1 MEKVRR
7 YRRNLAWVLVL
18 ATVFGMVQ
26 YPVHNTP
33 VSVKAAD
40 SQTEKKVTL
49 SEDGVLK
56 VEGVYS
62 VSAEMLDGIEKQE
75 ILKIE
80 FDENVYF
87 IKDHTFEGCHN
98 LTEITWGGVTKIGS
112 YAFADC
118 ENLDMMSL
126 TQKVDTIQE
135 GAFWGCSNIK
145 LVIMPNDLKKLEKD
159 AFPLATSFVWRYS
172 KNEDEVEDEAIDD
185 AFWTGRTGTMYVP
198 DTDKWN
204 RIIQQLDEKKIT
216 WTKRIAVSA
225 YNIVYCQVAAED
237 SSISEEYWTDFDSN
251 VVRRFTVEGTVTIAK
266 IGEDTQE
273 KGACIPDGIC
283 KASVKKLIIKN
294 NIILNG
300 TCNEYINL
308 SSVEI
313 ENERSTISKQCF
325 KELKKLQT
333 VRLAGKAAFKE
344 ECFYGC
350 EALENLYVG
359 SCRTIET
366 NAFYGCSSLKKLEI
380 SGGVNFI
387 EESAFEGCTG
397 LTKVNIGKKVFEIGK
412 RAFYGCEKL
421 ESVELPV
428 YTSKIQQ
435 DAFGNC
441 PLLQTIVLPEQLSYV
456 GLGNFTT
463 CNIYWK
469 GNEVTTQDPEEGEP
483 SFFEQ
488 VTGTMYVPSGS
499 GLWQKQK
506 ETYPEV
512 AWEEWKPVTMQPE
525 TETYDLMEQ
534 WDAKATRDGVPVESC
549 VDDEGVPCIKIDF
562 SQINQLVAFRLPK
575 AIRPQ
580 DYATVTI
587 KARVGVQLMF
597 DLWPSDPIE
606 ADSYK
611 YGKTAVD
618 RTYPFYYAADE
629 KTTKYRTE
637 DVGIYNDYI
646 DYDLMGRYMSIGT
659 YKSPAEAEFYGRT
672 SEFYIY
678 SITFNPFSPDT
689 KKLVF
694 ESKMPDTP
702 ETETPSATYNP
713 WEPTYNPWEQPT
725 YNPWEPTQLPS
736 ASSAPTTTLKP
747 TELPS
752 VSQTPSAI
760 PQPTETPTA
769 SQTPSD
775 TPKPVEPP
783 SASASVEASVVPSKK
798 QSKRPS
804 IWIQKKGNRKLR
816 YVQITVKSSV
826 GRYFDLYMKRRGKK
840 FVRIRLAKNSLKK
853 GKRVVKLVYVQKG
866 YTLWFKV
873 RTYDKINGKKKYR
886 AYSGQKKIRL

>member
-1 MEKVRR
+1 MEKMRR

-18 ATVFGMVQ
+18 AMTLGMVQ

-172 KNEDEVEDEAIDD
+172 KNEYEVEDEAIDD

-225 YNIVYCQVAAED
+225 DNIVYCQMAAED
-237 SSISEEYWTDFDSN
+237 GSISEEYWANLEYDTVCRFD
-251 VVRRFTVEGTVTIAK
+251 TEGTITFVGN
-266 IGEDTQE
+266 GEDGE
-273 KGACIPDGIC
+273 VCIPNEIR
-283 KASVKKLIIKN
+283 KASVKKLILKNN
-294 NIILNG
+294 NIILG
-300 TCNEYINL
+300 EICNEYMNL
-308 SSVEI
+308 YSVEMEV
-313 ENERSTISKQCF
+313 ENSFILEKCF
-325 KELKKLQT
+325 KNLKKLQT
-333 VRLAGKAAFKE
+333 VRITGQTTFE
-344 ECFYGC
+344 EGC
-350 EALENLYVG
+350 
-359 SCRTIET
+359 
-366 NAFYGCSSLKKLEI
+366 FYGCSSLKKLEI
-380 SGGVNFI
+380 SGVVRSIGDR
-387 EESAFEGCTG
+387 AFEGCTS
-397 LTKVNIGKKVFEIGK
+397 LTQVNIKAVEIGK
-412 RAFYGCEKL
+412 RAFFGCENLK
-421 ESVELPV
+421 SVELPV
-428 YTSKIQQ
+428 YTSKIKQ

-441 PLLQTIVLPEQLSYV
+441 PVLQTIVLPEKLSYV
-456 GLGNFTT
+456 GLGNFTA
-463 CNIYWK
+463 CDIYWK
-469 GNEVTTQDPEEGEP
+469 GNEVTTQDPEEGGL

-488 VTGTMYVPSGS
+488 VTGTMYIPSGS
-499 GLWQKQK
+499 EFWQKQK

-512 AWEEWKPVTMQPE
+512 AWEEWKPVIMQPE

-534 WDAKATRDGVPVESC
+534 WAFQESENGVPVEAG
-549 VDDEGVPCIKIDF
+549 VDDDGVPCIKISF
-562 SQINQLVAFRLPK
+562 SKRYQRVAFKLPEQ
-575 AIRPQ
+575 IRAQ
-580 DYATVTI
+580 DYATVSI
-587 KARVGVQLMF
+587 KAKVGVQLMF
-597 DLWPSDPIE
+597 DLWDE
-606 ADSYK
+606 ELTMENGY
-611 YGKTAVD
+611 AVGTSIVD
-618 RTYPFYYAADE
+618 CTYPFWYPNDDDPI
-629 KTTKYRTE
+629 KFGTE
-637 DVGIYNDYI
+637 DVGIYNNNISDT
-646 DYDLMGRYMSIGT
+646 GKKASYMSIGICQ
-659 YKSPAEAEFYGRT
+659 KPEEAESYGR
-672 SEFYIY
+672 ERIFYIY
-678 SITFNPFSPDT
+678 SITFNPLASDT

-694 ESKMPDTP
+694 ESKMP
-702 ETETPSATYNP
+702 EEETPA
-713 WEPTYNPWEQPT
+713 
-725 YNPWEPTQLPS
+725 
-736 ASSAPTTTLKP
+736 
-747 TELPS
+747 
-752 VSQTPSAI
+752 VSQTPSAT
-760 PQPTETPTA
+760 PQPTEMSSA
-769 SQTPSD
+769 SQVSTVTPVS
-775 TPKPVEPP
+775 TQESAESARVES
-783 SASASVEASVVPSKK
+783 SAATSKK
-798 QSKRPS
+798 KSKRPAIS
-804 IWIQKKGNRKLR
+804 IHKKRNKKSR

-826 GRYFDLYMKRRGKK
+826 GSYFDLYMKKKGKK
-840 FVRIRLAKNSLKK
+840 FVRIRLSKNSLKK
-853 GKRVVKLVYVQKG
+853 GKRVVKLAYSQKG

>member
-1 MEKVRR
+1 MEKMRR

-18 ATVFGMVQ
+18 AMMLGMVQ

-172 KNEDEVEDEAIDD
+172 KNEYEVEDEAIDD

-225 YNIVYCQVAAED
+225 DNIVYCQMAAED
-237 SSISEEYWTDFDSN
+237 GSISEEYWANLEYDTVCRFD
-251 VVRRFTVEGTVTIAK
+251 TEGTITFV
-266 IGEDTQE
+266 GNEEDE
-273 KGACIPDGIC
+273 DNVEVCIPNEIR
-283 KASVKKLIIKN
+283 KASVKKLILKNN
-294 NIILNG
+294 NIILG
-300 TCNEYINL
+300 EICNEYMNL
-308 SSVEI
+308 YSVEMEV
-313 ENERSTISKQCF
+313 ENSLILEKCF
-325 KELKKLQT
+325 KNLKKLQT
-333 VRLAGKAAFKE
+333 VRITGQTTFE
-344 ECFYGC
+344 EGC
-350 EALENLYVG
+350 
-359 SCRTIET
+359 
-366 NAFYGCSSLKKLEI
+366 FYGCSSLKKLEI
-380 SGGVNFI
+380 SGVVRSIGDR
-387 EESAFEGCTG
+387 AFEGCTS
-397 LTKVNIGKKVFEIGK
+397 LTQVNIKAVEIGK
-412 RAFYGCEKL
+412 RAFFGCENLK
-421 ESVELPV
+421 SVELPA
-428 YTSKIQQ
+428 YTSKIKQ

-441 PLLQTIVLPEQLSYV
+441 PLLQTIVLPEKLSYV
-456 GLGNFTT
+456 GLGNFTA
-463 CNIYWK
+463 CDIYWK
-469 GNEVTTQDPEEGEP
+469 GNEVTTQDPEEGGL

-488 VTGTMYVPSGS
+488 VTGTMYIPSGS
-499 GLWQKQK
+499 EFWQKQK

-512 AWEEWKPVTMQPE
+512 AWEEWKPVIMQPE

-534 WDAKATRDGVPVESC
+534 WAFQESENGVPVEAG
-549 VDDEGVPCIKIDF
+549 VDDDGVPCIKISF
-562 SQINQLVAFRLPK
+562 SKRYQRVAFKLPEQ
-575 AIRPQ
+575 IRAQ
-580 DYATVTI
+580 DYATVSI
-587 KARVGVQLMF
+587 KAKVGVQLMF
-597 DLWPSDPIE
+597 DLWDE
-606 ADSYK
+606 ELTMENGY
-611 YGKTAVD
+611 AVGTTIVD
-618 RTYPFYYAADE
+618 CTYPFGYPDDDDPI
-629 KTTKYRTE
+629 KFGTE
-637 DVGIYNDYI
+637 DVGIYNNNISDT
-646 DYDLMGRYMSIGT
+646 GKKASYMSIGICQ
-659 YKSPAEAEFYGRT
+659 KPEEAESYGR
-672 SEFYIY
+672 ERIFYIY
-678 SITFNPFSPDT
+678 SITFNPLASDT

-694 ESKMPDTP
+694 ESKMP
-702 ETETPSATYNP
+702 EEETPA
-713 WEPTYNPWEQPT
+713 
-725 YNPWEPTQLPS
+725 
-736 ASSAPTTTLKP
+736 
-747 TELPS
+747 
-752 VSQTPSAI
+752 VSQTPSAT
-760 PQPTETPTA
+760 PQPTETSSA
-769 SQTPSD
+769 SQASTVTPVS
-775 TPKPVEPP
+775 TQESAESARVES
-783 SASASVEASVVPSKK
+783 SAATSKK
-798 QSKRPS
+798 KSKRPA
-804 IWIQKKGNRKLR
+804 ILIHKKQNKKSR

-853 GKRVVKLVYVQKG
+853 GKRVVKLAYSQKG

>member
-1 MEKVRR
+1 MEKMRR

-18 ATVFGMVQ
+18 AMMLGMVQ

-172 KNEDEVEDEAIDD
+172 KNEYEVEDEAIDD

-225 YNIVYCQVAAED
+225 DNIVYCQMAAED
-237 SSISEEYWTDFDSN
+237 GSISEEYWANLEYDTVCRFD
-251 VVRRFTVEGTVTIAK
+251 TEGTITFV
-266 IGEDTQE
+266 GNEEDE
-273 KGACIPDGIC
+273 DNVEVCIPNEIR
-283 KASVKKLIIKN
+283 KASVKKLILKN
-294 NIILNG
+294 NNTILG
-300 TCNEYINL
+300 EICNEYMNL
-308 SSVEI
+308 YSVEMEV
-313 ENERSTISKQCF
+313 ENSLILEKCF
-325 KELKKLQT
+325 KNLKKLQT
-333 VRLAGKAAFKE
+333 VRITGQTTFE
-344 ECFYGC
+344 EGC
-350 EALENLYVG
+350 
-359 SCRTIET
+359 
-366 NAFYGCSSLKKLEI
+366 FYGCSSLKKLEI
-380 SGGVNFI
+380 SGVVRSIGDR
-387 EESAFEGCTG
+387 AFEGCTS
-397 LTKVNIGKKVFEIGK
+397 LTQVNIKAVEIGK
-412 RAFYGCEKL
+412 RAFFGCENLK
-421 ESVELPV
+421 SVELPA
-428 YTSKIQQ
+428 YTSKIKQ

-441 PLLQTIVLPEQLSYV
+441 PLLQTIVLPEKLSYV
-456 GLGNFTT
+456 GLGNFTA
-463 CNIYWK
+463 CDIYWK
-469 GNEVTTQDPEEGEP
+469 GNEVTTQDPEEGGL

-488 VTGTMYVPSGS
+488 VTGTMYIPSGS
-499 GLWQKQK
+499 EFWQKQK

-512 AWEEWKPVTMQPE
+512 AWEEWKPVIMQPE

-534 WDAKATRDGVPVESC
+534 WAFQESENGVPVEAG
-549 VDDEGVPCIKIDF
+549 VDDDGVPCIKISF
-562 SQINQLVAFRLPK
+562 SKRYQRVAFKLPEQ
-575 AIRPQ
+575 IRAQ
-580 DYATVTI
+580 DYATVSI
-587 KARVGVQLMF
+587 KAKVGVQLMF
-597 DLWPSDPIE
+597 DLWDE
-606 ADSYK
+606 ELTMENGY
-611 YGKTAVD
+611 AVGTTIVD
-618 RTYPFYYAADE
+618 CTYPFGYPDDDDPI
-629 KTTKYRTE
+629 KFGTE
-637 DVGIYNDYI
+637 DVGIYNNNISDT
-646 DYDLMGRYMSIGT
+646 GKKASYMSIGICQ
-659 YKSPAEAEFYGRT
+659 KPEEAESYGR
-672 SEFYIY
+672 ERIFYIY
-678 SITFNPFSPDT
+678 SITFNPLASDT

-694 ESKMPDTP
+694 ESKMP
-702 ETETPSATYNP
+702 EEETPA
-713 WEPTYNPWEQPT
+713 
-725 YNPWEPTQLPS
+725 
-736 ASSAPTTTLKP
+736 
-747 TELPS
+747 
-752 VSQTPSAI
+752 VSQTPSAT
-760 PQPTETPTA
+760 PQPTETSSA
-769 SQTPSD
+769 SQASTVTPVS
-775 TPKPVEPP
+775 TQKSAESARVES
-783 SASASVEASVVPSKK
+783 SAATSKK

-804 IWIQKKGNRKLR
+804 IWIHKKRNKKSR

-826 GRYFDLYMKRRGKK
+826 GSYFDLYMKKKGKK

-853 GKRVVKLVYVQKG
+853 GKRVVKLAYSQKG

>member
-1 MEKVRR
+1 MEKMRR

-18 ATVFGMVQ
+18 ATVFGMIQ
-26 YPVHNTP
+26 YPAHNTP

-40 SQTEKKVTL
+40 SQTKVTL

-172 KNEDEVEDEAIDD
+172 KNEYEVEDEAIDD

-225 YNIVYCQVAAED
+225 DDIVYCQMAAED
-237 SSISEEYWTDFDSN
+237 GSILEEYWANLEYDTVCRFD
-251 VVRRFTVEGTVTIAK
+251 TEGTITFV
-266 IGEDTQE
+266 GNEEDGDSVE
-273 KGACIPDGIC
+273 VCIPNEIR
-283 KASVKKLIIKN
+283 KASVKKLILKNN
-294 NIILNG
+294 NIILG
-300 TCNEYINL
+300 EICNEYMNL
-308 SSVEI
+308 YSVEMEV
-313 ENERSTISKQCF
+313 ENSLILEKCF
-325 KELKKLQT
+325 KNLKKLQT
-333 VRLAGKAAFKE
+333 VRITGQTTFE
-344 ECFYGC
+344 EGC
-350 EALENLYVG
+350 
-359 SCRTIET
+359 
-366 NAFYGCSSLKKLEI
+366 FYGCSSLKKLEI
-380 SGGVNFI
+380 SGVVRSIGDR
-387 EESAFEGCTG
+387 AFEGCTS
-397 LTKVNIGKKVFEIGK
+397 LTQVNIKAVEIGK
-412 RAFYGCEKL
+412 RAFFGCENLK
-421 ESVELPV
+421 SVELPV
-428 YTSKIQQ
+428 YTSKIKQ

-441 PLLQTIVLPEQLSYV
+441 PLLQTIVLPEKLSYV
-456 GLGNFTT
+456 GLGNFTA
-463 CNIYWK
+463 CDIYWK
-469 GNEVTTQDPEEGEP
+469 GNEVTTQDPEEGGL

-488 VTGTMYVPSGS
+488 VTGTMYIPSGS
-499 GLWQKQK
+499 EFWQKQK

-512 AWEEWKPVTMQPE
+512 AWEEWKPVIMQPE

-534 WDAKATRDGVPVESC
+534 WAFQESENGVPVEAG
-549 VDDEGVPCIKIDF
+549 VDDDGVPCIKISF
-562 SQINQLVAFRLPK
+562 SKRYQRVAFKLPEQ
-575 AIRPQ
+575 IRAQ
-580 DYATVTI
+580 DYATVSI
-587 KARVGVQLMF
+587 KAKVGVQLMF
-597 DLWPSDPIE
+597 DLWDEELTMENGYAFGTTI
-606 ADSYK
+606 
-611 YGKTAVD
+611 VD
-618 RTYPFYYAADE
+618 CTYPFGYPDDDDPI
-629 KTTKYRTE
+629 KFGTE
-637 DVGIYNDYI
+637 DVGIYNNNISDT
-646 DYDLMGRYMSIGT
+646 GKKASYMSIGICQ
-659 YKSPAEAEFYGRT
+659 KPEEAESYGR
-672 SEFYIY
+672 ERIFYIY
-678 SITFNPFSPDT
+678 SITFNPLASDT

-694 ESKMPDTP
+694 ESKMP
-702 ETETPSATYNP
+702 EEETPA
-713 WEPTYNPWEQPT
+713 
-725 YNPWEPTQLPS
+725 
-736 ASSAPTTTLKP
+736 
-747 TELPS
+747 
-752 VSQTPSAI
+752 VSQTPSAT
-760 PQPTETPTA
+760 PQPTETSSA
-769 SQTPSD
+769 SQVSTVTPVS
-775 TPKPVEPP
+775 TQESAESARVES
-783 SASASVEASVVPSKK
+783 SAVTSKK
-798 QSKRPS
+798 QSKRPAIS
-804 IWIQKKGNRKLR
+804 IHKKRNKKSR

-826 GRYFDLYMKRRGKK
+826 GSYFDLYMKKKGKK

-853 GKRVVKLVYVQKG
+853 GRRVVKLAYSQKG

>member
-1 MEKVRR
+1 MEKMRR

-18 ATVFGMVQ
+18 AMMLGMVQ

-172 KNEDEVEDEAIDD
+172 KNEYEVEDEAIDD
-185 AFWTGRTGTMYVP
+185 VFWTGRTGTMYVP

-225 YNIVYCQVAAED
+225 DNIVYCQVAAED
-237 SSISEEYWTDFDSN
+237 GSISEEYWADLEYDTVCRFD
-251 VVRRFTVEGTVTIAK
+251 TEGTITFVGN
-266 IGEDTQE
+266 GEDGE
-273 KGACIPDGIC
+273 VCIPNEIR
-283 KASVKKLIIKN
+283 KASVKKLILKNN
-294 NIILNG
+294 NIILG
-300 TCNEYINL
+300 EICNEYMNL
-308 SSVEI
+308 YSVEMEV
-313 ENERSTISKQCF
+313 ENSFILEKCF
-325 KELKKLQT
+325 KNLKKLQT
-333 VRLAGKAAFKE
+333 VRITGQTTFE
-344 ECFYGC
+344 EGC
-350 EALENLYVG
+350 
-359 SCRTIET
+359 
-366 NAFYGCSSLKKLEI
+366 FYGCSSLKKLEI
-380 SGGVNFI
+380 SGVVRSIGDR
-387 EESAFEGCTG
+387 AFEGCTS
-397 LTKVNIGKKVFEIGK
+397 LTQVNIKAVEIGK
-412 RAFYGCEKL
+412 RAFFGCENLK
-421 ESVELPV
+421 SVELPV
-428 YTSKIQQ
+428 YTSKIKQ

-441 PLLQTIVLPEQLSYV
+441 PLLQTIVLPEKLSYV
-456 GLGNFTT
+456 GLGNFTA
-463 CNIYWK
+463 CDIYWK
-469 GNEVTTQDPEEGEP
+469 GNEVTTQDPEEGGL

-488 VTGTMYVPSGS
+488 VTGTMYIPSGS
-499 GLWQKQK
+499 EFWQKQK

-512 AWEEWKPVTMQPE
+512 AWEEWKPVIMQPE

-534 WDAKATRDGVPVESC
+534 WAFQESENGVPVEAG
-549 VDDEGVPCIKIDF
+549 VDDDGVPCIKISF
-562 SQINQLVAFRLPK
+562 SKRYQRVAFKLPEQ
-575 AIRPQ
+575 IRAQ
-580 DYATVTI
+580 DYATVSI
-587 KARVGVQLMF
+587 KAKVGVQLMF
-597 DLWPSDPIE
+597 DLWDE
-606 ADSYK
+606 ELTMENGY
-611 YGKTAVD
+611 AVGTSIVD
-618 RTYPFYYAADE
+618 CTYPFWYPNDDNPI
-629 KTTKYRTE
+629 KFGTE
-637 DVGIYNDYI
+637 DVGIYNNNISDI
-646 DYDLMGRYMSIGT
+646 GKKASYMSIGICQ
-659 YKSPAEAEFYGRT
+659 KPEEAESYGR
-672 SEFYIY
+672 ERIFYIY
-678 SITFNPFSPDT
+678 SITFNPLASDT

-694 ESKMPDTP
+694 ESKMP
-702 ETETPSATYNP
+702 EEETPA
-713 WEPTYNPWEQPT
+713 
-725 YNPWEPTQLPS
+725 
-736 ASSAPTTTLKP
+736 
-747 TELPS
+747 
-752 VSQTPSAI
+752 VSQTPSAT
-760 PQPTETPTA
+760 PQPTEMSSA
-769 SQTPSD
+769 SQVSTVTPVS
-775 TPKPVEPP
+775 TQESAESARVES
-783 SASASVEASVVPSKK
+783 SAVTSKK
-798 QSKRPS
+798 KSKRPA
-804 IWIQKKGNRKLR
+804 ILIHKKQNKKSR

-826 GRYFDLYMKRRGKK
+826 GSYFDLYMKKKGKK

-853 GKRVVKLVYVQKG
+853 GKRVVKLAYSQKG

>member
-1 MEKVRR
+1 MEKMRR

-18 ATVFGMVQ
+18 AMMLGMVQ

-172 KNEDEVEDEAIDD
+172 KNEYEVEDEAIDD

-225 YNIVYCQVAAED
+225 DNIVYCQMAAED
-237 SSISEEYWTDFDSN
+237 GSISEEYWANLEYDTVCRFD
-251 VVRRFTVEGTVTIAK
+251 TEGTITFV
-266 IGEDTQE
+266 GNEEDE
-273 KGACIPDGIC
+273 DNVEVCIPNEIR
-283 KASVKKLIIKN
+283 KASVKKLILKN
-294 NIILNG
+294 NNTILG
-300 TCNEYINL
+300 EICNEYMNL
-308 SSVEI
+308 YSVEMEV
-313 ENERSTISKQCF
+313 ENSLILEKCF
-325 KELKKLQT
+325 KNLKKLQT
-333 VRLAGKAAFKE
+333 VRITGQTTFE
-344 ECFYGC
+344 EGC
-350 EALENLYVG
+350 
-359 SCRTIET
+359 
-366 NAFYGCSSLKKLEI
+366 FYGCSSLKKLEI
-380 SGGVNFI
+380 SGVVRSIGDR
-387 EESAFEGCTG
+387 AFEGCTS
-397 LTKVNIGKKVFEIGK
+397 LTQVNIKAVEIGK
-412 RAFYGCEKL
+412 RAFFGCENLK
-421 ESVELPV
+421 SVELPA
-428 YTSKIQQ
+428 YTSKIKQ

-441 PLLQTIVLPEQLSYV
+441 PLLQTIVLPEKLSYV
-456 GLGNFTT
+456 GLGNFTA
-463 CNIYWK
+463 CDIYWK
-469 GNEVTTQDPEEGEP
+469 GNEVTTQDPEEGGL

-488 VTGTMYVPSGS
+488 VTGTMYIPSGS
-499 GLWQKQK
+499 EFWQKQK

-512 AWEEWKPVTMQPE
+512 AWEEWKPVIMQPE

-534 WDAKATRDGVPVESC
+534 WAFQESENGVPVEAG
-549 VDDEGVPCIKIDF
+549 VDDDGVPCIKISF
-562 SQINQLVAFRLPK
+562 SKRYQRVAFKLPEQ
-575 AIRPQ
+575 IRAQ
-580 DYATVTI
+580 DYATVSI
-587 KARVGVQLMF
+587 KAKVGVQLMF
-597 DLWPSDPIE
+597 DLWDE
-606 ADSYK
+606 ELTMENGY
-611 YGKTAVD
+611 AVGTTIVD
-618 RTYPFYYAADE
+618 CTYPFGYPDDDDPI
-629 KTTKYRTE
+629 KFGTE
-637 DVGIYNDYI
+637 DVGIYNNNISDT
-646 DYDLMGRYMSIGT
+646 GKKASYMSIGICQ
-659 YKSPAEAEFYGRT
+659 KPEEAESYGR
-672 SEFYIY
+672 ERIFYIY
-678 SITFNPFSPDT
+678 SITFNPLASDT

-694 ESKMPDTP
+694 ESKMP
-702 ETETPSATYNP
+702 EEETPA
-713 WEPTYNPWEQPT
+713 
-725 YNPWEPTQLPS
+725 
-736 ASSAPTTTLKP
+736 
-747 TELPS
+747 
-752 VSQTPSAI
+752 VSQTPSAT
-760 PQPTETPTA
+760 PQPTETSSA
-769 SQTPSD
+769 SQTSTV
-775 TPKPVEPP
+775 TPVSTQESAESARVES
-783 SASASVEASVVPSKK
+783 SAATSKK

-804 IWIQKKGNRKLR
+804 IWIHKKRNKKSR

-826 GRYFDLYMKRRGKK
+826 GSYFDLYMKKKGKK

-853 GKRVVKLVYVQKG
+853 GKRVVKLAYSQKG

-886 AYSGQKKIRL
+886 TYSGQKKIRL

>member
-1 MEKVRR
+1 MEKMRR

-18 ATVFGMVQ
+18 AMTLGMVQ

-172 KNEDEVEDEAIDD
+172 KNEYEVEDEAIDD

-204 RIIQQLDEKKIT
+204 CIIQQLDEKKIT

-225 YNIVYCQVAAED
+225 DNIVYCQVAAED
-237 SSISEEYWTDFDSN
+237 GSISEEYWADLDSN

-308 SSVEI
+308 SSVEMEV
-313 ENERSTISKQCF
+313 ENSFILEKCF
-325 KELKKLQT
+325 KNLKKLQT
-333 VRLAGKAAFKE
+333 VRITGQTTFE
-344 ECFYGC
+344 EGC
-350 EALENLYVG
+350 
-359 SCRTIET
+359 
-366 NAFYGCSSLKKLEI
+366 FYGCSSLKKLEI
-380 SGGVNFI
+380 SGVVRSIGDR
-387 EESAFEGCTG
+387 AFEGCTS
-397 LTKVNIGKKVFEIGK
+397 LTQVNIKAVEIGK
-412 RAFYGCEKL
+412 RAFFGCENLK
-421 ESVELPV
+421 SVELPV
-428 YTSKIQQ
+428 YTSKIKQ

-441 PLLQTIVLPEQLSYV
+441 PLLQTIVLPEKLSYV
-456 GLGNFTT
+456 GLGNFTA
-463 CNIYWK
+463 CDIYWK
-469 GNEVTTQDPEEGEP
+469 GNEVTTQDPEEGGL

-488 VTGTMYVPSGS
+488 VTGTMYIPSGS
-499 GLWQKQK
+499 EFWQKQK

-512 AWEEWKPVTMQPE
+512 AWEEWKPVIMQPE

-534 WDAKATRDGVPVESC
+534 WAFQESENGVPVEAG
-549 VDDEGVPCIKIDF
+549 VDDDGVPCIKISF
-562 SQINQLVAFRLPK
+562 SKRYQRVAFKLPEQ
-575 AIRPQ
+575 IRAQ
-580 DYATVTI
+580 DYATVSI
-587 KARVGVQLMF
+587 KAKVGVQLMF
-597 DLWPSDPIE
+597 DLWDE
-606 ADSYK
+606 ELTMENGY
-611 YGKTAVD
+611 AVGTSIVD
-618 RTYPFYYAADE
+618 CTYPFWYPNDDDPI
-629 KTTKYRTE
+629 KFGTE
-637 DVGIYNDYI
+637 DVGIYNNNISDT
-646 DYDLMGRYMSIGT
+646 GKKASYMSIGICQ
-659 YKSPAEAEFYGRT
+659 KPEEAESYGR
-672 SEFYIY
+672 ERIFYIY
-678 SITFNPFSPDT
+678 SITFNPLASDT

-694 ESKMPDTP
+694 ESKMP
-702 ETETPSATYNP
+702 EEETPA
-713 WEPTYNPWEQPT
+713 
-725 YNPWEPTQLPS
+725 
-736 ASSAPTTTLKP
+736 
-747 TELPS
+747 
-752 VSQTPSAI
+752 VSQTPSAT
-760 PQPTETPTA
+760 PQPTETSSA
-769 SQTPSD
+769 SQVSTVTPVS
-775 TPKPVEPP
+775 TQESAESARVES
-783 SASASVEASVVPSKK
+783 SAVTSKK
-798 QSKRPS
+798 KSKRPAIS
-804 IWIQKKGNRKLR
+804 IHKKRNKKSR

-826 GRYFDLYMKRRGKK
+826 GSYFDLYMKKKGKK

-853 GKRVVKLVYVQKG
+853 GKRVVKLAYSQKG

>member
-1 MEKVRR
+1 MEKMRR

-18 ATVFGMVQ
+18 AMMLGMVQ

-172 KNEDEVEDEAIDD
+172 KNEYEVEDEAIDD

-225 YNIVYCQVAAED
+225 DNIVYCQMAAED
-237 SSISEEYWTDFDSN
+237 GSISEEYWANLEYDTVCRFD
-251 VVRRFTVEGTVTIAK
+251 TEGTITFV
-266 IGEDTQE
+266 GNEEDE
-273 KGACIPDGIC
+273 DNVEVCIPNEIR
-283 KASVKKLIIKN
+283 KASVKKLILKN
-294 NIILNG
+294 NNTILG
-300 TCNEYINL
+300 EICNEYMNL
-308 SSVEI
+308 YSVEMEV
-313 ENERSTISKQCF
+313 ENSLILEKCF
-325 KELKKLQT
+325 KNLKKLQT
-333 VRLAGKAAFKE
+333 VRITGQTTFE
-344 ECFYGC
+344 EGC
-350 EALENLYVG
+350 
-359 SCRTIET
+359 
-366 NAFYGCSSLKKLEI
+366 FYGCSSLKKLEI
-380 SGGVNFI
+380 SGVVRSIGDR
-387 EESAFEGCTG
+387 AFEGCTS
-397 LTKVNIGKKVFEIGK
+397 LTQVNIKAVEIGK
-412 RAFYGCEKL
+412 RAFFGCENLK
-421 ESVELPV
+421 SVELPA
-428 YTSKIQQ
+428 YTSKIKQ

-441 PLLQTIVLPEQLSYV
+441 PLLQTIVLPEKLSYV
-456 GLGNFTT
+456 GLGNFTA
-463 CNIYWK
+463 CDIYWK
-469 GNEVTTQDPEEGEP
+469 GNEVTTQDPEEGGL

-488 VTGTMYVPSGS
+488 VTGTMYIPSGS
-499 GLWQKQK
+499 EFWQKQK

-512 AWEEWKPVTMQPE
+512 AWEEWKPVIMQPE

-534 WDAKATRDGVPVESC
+534 WAFQESENGVPVEAG
-549 VDDEGVPCIKIDF
+549 VDDDGVPCIKISF
-562 SQINQLVAFRLPK
+562 SKRYQRVAFKLPEQ
-575 AIRPQ
+575 IRAQ
-580 DYATVTI
+580 DYATVSI
-587 KARVGVQLMF
+587 KAKVGVQLMF
-597 DLWPSDPIE
+597 DLWDE
-606 ADSYK
+606 ELTMENGY
-611 YGKTAVD
+611 AVGTTIVD
-618 RTYPFYYAADE
+618 CTYPFGYPDDDDPI
-629 KTTKYRTE
+629 KFGTE
-637 DVGIYNDYI
+637 DVGIYNNNISDT
-646 DYDLMGRYMSIGT
+646 GKKASYMSIGICQ
-659 YKSPAEAEFYGRT
+659 KPEEAESYGR
-672 SEFYIY
+672 ERIFYIY
-678 SITFNPFSPDT
+678 SITFNPLASDT

-694 ESKMPDTP
+694 ESKMP
-702 ETETPSATYNP
+702 EEETPA
-713 WEPTYNPWEQPT
+713 
-725 YNPWEPTQLPS
+725 
-736 ASSAPTTTLKP
+736 
-747 TELPS
+747 
-752 VSQTPSAI
+752 VSQTPSAT
-760 PQPTETPTA
+760 PQPTETSSA
-769 SQTPSD
+769 SQTSTV
-775 TPKPVEPP
+775 TPVSTQESAESARVES
-783 SASASVEASVVPSKK
+783 SAATSKK

-804 IWIQKKGNRKLR
+804 IWIHKKRNKKSR

-826 GRYFDLYMKRRGKK
+826 GSYFDLYMKKKGKK

-853 GKRVVKLVYVQKG
+853 GKRVVKLAYSQKG

>member
-1 MEKVRR
+1 MEKMRR

-18 ATVFGMVQ
+18 AMTLGMVQ

-172 KNEDEVEDEAIDD
+172 KNEYEVEDEAIDD

-204 RIIQQLDEKKIT
+204 CIIQQLDEKKIT

-225 YNIVYCQVAAED
+225 DNIVYCQVAAED
-237 SSISEEYWTDFDSN
+237 GSISEEYWADLEYDTVCRFD
-251 VVRRFTVEGTVTIAK
+251 TEGTITFVGN
-266 IGEDTQE
+266 GEDGE
-273 KGACIPDGIC
+273 VCIPNEIR
-283 KASVKKLIIKN
+283 KASVKKLILKNN
-294 NIILNG
+294 NIILG
-300 TCNEYINL
+300 EICNEYMNL
-308 SSVEI
+308 YSVEMEV
-313 ENERSTISKQCF
+313 ENSFILEKCF
-325 KELKKLQT
+325 KNLKKLQT
-333 VRLAGKAAFKE
+333 VRITGQTTFE
-344 ECFYGC
+344 EGC
-350 EALENLYVG
+350 
-359 SCRTIET
+359 
-366 NAFYGCSSLKKLEI
+366 FYGCSSLKKLEI
-380 SGGVNFI
+380 SGVVRSIGDR
-387 EESAFEGCTG
+387 AFEGCTS
-397 LTKVNIGKKVFEIGK
+397 LTQVNIKAVEIGK
-412 RAFYGCEKL
+412 RAFFGCENLK
-421 ESVELPV
+421 SVELPV
-428 YTSKIQQ
+428 YTSKIKQ

-441 PLLQTIVLPEQLSYV
+441 PLLQTIVLPEKLSYV
-456 GLGNFTT
+456 GQGNFTA
-463 CNIYWK
+463 CDIYWK
-469 GNEVTTQDPEEGEP
+469 GNEVTTQDPEEGGL

-488 VTGTMYVPSGS
+488 VTGTMYIPSGS
-499 GLWQKQK
+499 EFWQKQK

-512 AWEEWKPVTMQPE
+512 AWEEWKPVIMQPE

-534 WDAKATRDGVPVESC
+534 WAFQESENGVPVEAG
-549 VDDEGVPCIKIDF
+549 VDDDGVPCIKISF
-562 SQINQLVAFRLPK
+562 SKRYQRVAFKLPEQ
-575 AIRPQ
+575 IRAQ
-580 DYATVTI
+580 DYATVSI
-587 KARVGVQLMF
+587 KAKVGVQLMF
-597 DLWPSDPIE
+597 DLWDE
-606 ADSYK
+606 ELTMENGY
-611 YGKTAVD
+611 AVGTSIVD
-618 RTYPFYYAADE
+618 CTYPFWYPNDDDPI
-629 KTTKYRTE
+629 KFGTE
-637 DVGIYNDYI
+637 DVGIYNNISDT
-646 DYDLMGRYMSIGT
+646 GKKASYMSIGICQ
-659 YKSPAEAEFYGRT
+659 KPEEAESYGR
-672 SEFYIY
+672 ERIFYIY
-678 SITFNPFSPDT
+678 SITFNPLASDT

-694 ESKMPDTP
+694 ESKMP
-702 ETETPSATYNP
+702 EEETPA
-713 WEPTYNPWEQPT
+713 
-725 YNPWEPTQLPS
+725 
-736 ASSAPTTTLKP
+736 
-747 TELPS
+747 
-752 VSQTPSAI
+752 VSQTPSAT
-760 PQPTETPTA
+760 PQPTETSSA
-769 SQTPSD
+769 SQVSTVTPVS
-775 TPKPVEPP
+775 TQESAESARVES
-783 SASASVEASVVPSKK
+783 SAVTSKK
-798 QSKRPS
+798 KSKRPAIS
-804 IWIQKKGNRKLR
+804 IHKKRNKKSR

-826 GRYFDLYMKRRGKK
+826 GSYFDLYMKKKGKK

-853 GKRVVKLVYVQKG
+853 GKRVVKLAYSQKG

>member
-7 YRRNLAWVLVL
+7 YRRNLAWILVL
-18 ATVFGMVQ
+18 ATVFGMIQ
-26 YPVHNTP
+26 YPAHNTP

-172 KNEDEVEDEAIDD
+172 KNEYEVEDEAIDD

-225 YNIVYCQVAAED
+225 DNIVYCQMAAED
-237 SSISEEYWTDFDSN
+237 GSISEEYWANLEYDTVCRFD
-251 VVRRFTVEGTVTIAK
+251 TEGTITFV
-266 IGEDTQE
+266 GNEEDE
-273 KGACIPDGIC
+273 DNVEVCIPNEIR
-283 KASVKKLIIKN
+283 KASVKKLILKN
-294 NIILNG
+294 NNTILG
-300 TCNEYINL
+300 EICNEYMNL
-308 SSVEI
+308 YSVEMEV
-313 ENERSTISKQCF
+313 ENSLILEKCF
-325 KELKKLQT
+325 KNLKKLQT
-333 VRLAGKAAFKE
+333 VRITGQTTFE
-344 ECFYGC
+344 EGC
-350 EALENLYVG
+350 
-359 SCRTIET
+359 
-366 NAFYGCSSLKKLEI
+366 FYGCSSLKKLEI
-380 SGGVNFI
+380 SGVVRSIGDR
-387 EESAFEGCTG
+387 AFEGCTS
-397 LTKVNIGKKVFEIGK
+397 LTQVNIKAVEIGK
-412 RAFYGCEKL
+412 RAFFGCENLK
-421 ESVELPV
+421 SVELPA
-428 YTSKIQQ
+428 YTSKIKQ

-441 PLLQTIVLPEQLSYV
+441 PLLQTIVLPEKLSYV
-456 GLGNFTT
+456 GLGNFTA
-463 CNIYWK
+463 CDIYWK
-469 GNEVTTQDPEEGEP
+469 GNEVTTQDPEEGGL

-488 VTGTMYVPSGS
+488 VTGTMYIPSGS
-499 GLWQKQK
+499 EFWQKQK

-512 AWEEWKPVTMQPE
+512 AWEEWKPVIMQPE

-534 WDAKATRDGVPVESC
+534 WAFQESENGVPVEAV
-549 VDDEGVPCIKIDF
+549 VDDDGVPCIKISF
-562 SQINQLVAFRLPK
+562 SKRYQRVAFKLPEQ
-575 AIRPQ
+575 IRAQ
-580 DYATVTI
+580 DYATVSI
-587 KARVGVQLMF
+587 KAKVGVQLMF
-597 DLWPSDPIE
+597 DLWDE
-606 ADSYK
+606 ELTMENGY
-611 YGKTAVD
+611 AVGTTIVD
-618 RTYPFYYAADE
+618 CTYPFGYPDDDDPI
-629 KTTKYRTE
+629 KFGTE
-637 DVGIYNDYI
+637 DVGIYNNNISDT
-646 DYDLMGRYMSIGT
+646 GKKASYMSIGICQ
-659 YKSPAEAEFYGRT
+659 KPEEAESYGR
-672 SEFYIY
+672 ERIFYIY
-678 SITFNPFSPDT
+678 SITFNPLASDT

-694 ESKMPDTP
+694 ESKMP
-702 ETETPSATYNP
+702 EEETPA
-713 WEPTYNPWEQPT
+713 
-725 YNPWEPTQLPS
+725 
-736 ASSAPTTTLKP
+736 
-747 TELPS
+747 
-752 VSQTPSAI
+752 VSQTPSAT
-760 PQPTETPTA
+760 PQPTETSSA
-769 SQTPSD
+769 SQTSTV
-775 TPKPVEPP
+775 TPVSTQESAESARVES
-783 SASASVEASVVPSKK
+783 SAATSKK

-804 IWIQKKGNRKLR
+804 IWIHKKRNKKSR

-826 GRYFDLYMKRRGKK
+826 GSYFDLYMKKKGKK

-853 GKRVVKLVYVQKG
+853 GKRVVKLAYFQKG

>member
-18 ATVFGMVQ
+18 AMTLGMVQ

-172 KNEDEVEDEAIDD
+172 KNEYEVEDEAIDD

-204 RIIQQLDEKKIT
+204 CIIQQLDEKKIT

-225 YNIVYCQVAAED
+225 DNIVYCQVAAED
-237 SSISEEYWTDFDSN
+237 GSISEEYWADLEYDTVCRFD
-251 VVRRFTVEGTVTIAK
+251 TEGTITFVGN
-266 IGEDTQE
+266 GEDGE
-273 KGACIPDGIC
+273 VCIPNEIR
-283 KASVKKLIIKN
+283 KASVKKLILKNN
-294 NIILNG
+294 NIILG
-300 TCNEYINL
+300 EICNEYMNL
-308 SSVEI
+308 YSVEMEV
-313 ENERSTISKQCF
+313 ENSFILEKCF
-325 KELKKLQT
+325 KNLKKLQT
-333 VRLAGKAAFKE
+333 VRITGQTTFE
-344 ECFYGC
+344 EGC
-350 EALENLYVG
+350 
-359 SCRTIET
+359 
-366 NAFYGCSSLKKLEI
+366 FYGCSSLKKLEI
-380 SGGVNFI
+380 SGVVRSIGDR
-387 EESAFEGCTG
+387 AFEGCTS
-397 LTKVNIGKKVFEIGK
+397 LTQVNIKAVEIGK
-412 RAFYGCEKL
+412 RAFFGCENLK
-421 ESVELPV
+421 SVELPV
-428 YTSKIQQ
+428 YTSKIKQ

-441 PLLQTIVLPEQLSYV
+441 PLLQTIVLPEKLSYV
-456 GLGNFTT
+456 GLGNFTA
-463 CNIYWK
+463 CDIYWK
-469 GNEVTTQDPEEGEP
+469 GNEVTTQDPEEGGL

-488 VTGTMYVPSGS
+488 VTGTMYIPSGS
-499 GLWQKQK
+499 EFWQKQK

-512 AWEEWKPVTMQPE
+512 AWEEWKPVIMQPE

-534 WDAKATRDGVPVESC
+534 WAFQESENGVPVEAG
-549 VDDEGVPCIKIDF
+549 VDDDGVPCIKISF
-562 SQINQLVAFRLPK
+562 SKRYQRVAFKLPEQ
-575 AIRPQ
+575 IRAQ
-580 DYATVTI
+580 DYATVSI
-587 KARVGVQLMF
+587 KAKVGVQLMF
-597 DLWPSDPIE
+597 DLWDE
-606 ADSYK
+606 ELTMENGY
-611 YGKTAVD
+611 AVGTSIVD
-618 RTYPFYYAADE
+618 CTYPFWYPNDDAPI
-629 KTTKYRTE
+629 KFGTE
-637 DVGIYNDYI
+637 DVGIYNNNISDT
-646 DYDLMGRYMSIGT
+646 GKKASYMSIGICQ
-659 YKSPAEAEFYGRT
+659 KPEEAESYGR
-672 SEFYIY
+672 ERIFYIY
-678 SITFNPFSPDT
+678 SITFNSLASDT

-694 ESKMPDTP
+694 ESKMP
-702 ETETPSATYNP
+702 EEETPA
-713 WEPTYNPWEQPT
+713 
-725 YNPWEPTQLPS
+725 
-736 ASSAPTTTLKP
+736 
-747 TELPS
+747 
-752 VSQTPSAI
+752 VSQTPSAT
-760 PQPTETPTA
+760 PQPTETSSA
-769 SQTPSD
+769 SQVSTVTPVS
-775 TPKPVEPP
+775 TQESAESARVES
-783 SASASVEASVVPSKK
+783 SAVTSKK
-798 QSKRPS
+798 KSKRPAIS
-804 IWIQKKGNRKLR
+804 IHKKRNKKSR

-826 GRYFDLYMKRRGKK
+826 GSYFDLYMKKKGKK
-840 FVRIRLAKNSLKK
+840 FVRIRLSKNSLKK
-853 GKRVVKLVYVQKG
+853 GKRVVKLAYSQKG

>member
-1 MEKVRR
+1 MEKMRR

-18 ATVFGMVQ
+18 AMTLGMVQ

-172 KNEDEVEDEAIDD
+172 KNEYEVEDEAIDD

-225 YNIVYCQVAAED
+225 DNIVYCQMAAED
-237 SSISEEYWTDFDSN
+237 GSISEEYWADLEYDTVCRFD
-251 VVRRFTVEGTVTIAK
+251 TEGTITFVGN
-266 IGEDTQE
+266 GEDGE
-273 KGACIPDGIC
+273 VCIPNEIR
-283 KASVKKLIIKN
+283 KASVKKLILKNN
-294 NIILNG
+294 NIILG
-300 TCNEYINL
+300 EICNEYMNL
-308 SSVEI
+308 YSVEMEV
-313 ENERSTISKQCF
+313 ENSFILEKCF
-325 KELKKLQT
+325 KNLKKLQT
-333 VRLAGKAAFKE
+333 VRITGQTTFE
-344 ECFYGC
+344 EGC
-350 EALENLYVG
+350 
-359 SCRTIET
+359 
-366 NAFYGCSSLKKLEI
+366 FYGCSSLKKLEI
-380 SGGVNFI
+380 SGVVRSIGDR
-387 EESAFEGCTG
+387 AFEGCTS
-397 LTKVNIGKKVFEIGK
+397 LTQVNIKAVEIGK
-412 RAFYGCEKL
+412 RAFFGCENLK
-421 ESVELPV
+421 SVELPV
-428 YTSKIQQ
+428 YTSKIKQ

-441 PLLQTIVLPEQLSYV
+441 PVLQTIVLPEKLSYV
-456 GLGNFTT
+456 GLGNFTA
-463 CNIYWK
+463 CDIYWK
-469 GNEVTTQDPEEGEP
+469 GNEVTTQDPEEGGL

-488 VTGTMYVPSGS
+488 VTGTMYIPSGS
-499 GLWQKQK
+499 EFWQKQK

-512 AWEEWKPVTMQPE
+512 AWEEWKPVIMQPE

-534 WDAKATRDGVPVESC
+534 WAFQESENGVPVEAG
-549 VDDEGVPCIKIDF
+549 VDDDGVPCIKISF
-562 SQINQLVAFRLPK
+562 SKRYQRVAFKLPEQ
-575 AIRPQ
+575 IRAQ
-580 DYATVTI
+580 DYATVSI
-587 KARVGVQLMF
+587 KAKVGVQLMF
-597 DLWPSDPIE
+597 DLWDE
-606 ADSYK
+606 ELTMENGY
-611 YGKTAVD
+611 AVGTSIVD
-618 RTYPFYYAADE
+618 CTYPFWYPNDDDPI
-629 KTTKYRTE
+629 KFGTE
-637 DVGIYNDYI
+637 DVGIYNNNISDT
-646 DYDLMGRYMSIGT
+646 GKKASYMSIGICQ
-659 YKSPAEAEFYGRT
+659 KPEEAESYGR
-672 SEFYIY
+672 ERIFYIY
-678 SITFNPFSPDT
+678 SITFNPLASDT

-694 ESKMPDTP
+694 ESKMP
-702 ETETPSATYNP
+702 EEETPA
-713 WEPTYNPWEQPT
+713 
-725 YNPWEPTQLPS
+725 
-736 ASSAPTTTLKP
+736 
-747 TELPS
+747 
-752 VSQTPSAI
+752 VSQTPSAT
-760 PQPTETPTA
+760 PQPTETLSA
-769 SQTPSD
+769 SQVSTVTPVS
-775 TPKPVEPP
+775 TQESAESARVES
-783 SASASVEASVVPSKK
+783 SAATSKK
-798 QSKRPS
+798 KSKRPAIS
-804 IWIQKKGNRKLR
+804 IHKKRNKKSR

-826 GRYFDLYMKRRGKK
+826 GSYFDLYMKKKGKK
-840 FVRIRLAKNSLKK
+840 FVRIRLSKNSLKK
-853 GKRVVKLVYVQKG
+853 GKRVVKLAYSQKG

>member
-1 MEKVRR
+1 MEKMRR

-18 ATVFGMVQ
+18 AMMLGMVQ
-26 YPVHNTP
+26 YPAHNTP

-185 AFWTGRTGTMYVP
+185 VFWTGRTGTMYVP

-225 YNIVYCQVAAED
+225 DNIVYCQMAAED
-237 SSISEEYWTDFDSN
+237 GSISEEYWANLEYDTVCRFD
-251 VVRRFTVEGTVTIAK
+251 TEGTITFV
-266 IGEDTQE
+266 GNEEDE
-273 KGACIPDGIC
+273 DNVEVCIPNEIR
-283 KASVKKLIIKN
+283 KASVKKLILKN
-294 NIILNG
+294 NNTILG
-300 TCNEYINL
+300 EICNEYMNL
-308 SSVEI
+308 YSVEMEV
-313 ENERSTISKQCF
+313 ENSLILEKCF
-325 KELKKLQT
+325 KNLKKLQT
-333 VRLAGKAAFKE
+333 VRITGQTTFE
-344 ECFYGC
+344 EGC
-350 EALENLYVG
+350 
-359 SCRTIET
+359 
-366 NAFYGCSSLKKLEI
+366 FYGCSSLKKLEI
-380 SGGVNFI
+380 SGVVRSIGDR
-387 EESAFEGCTG
+387 AFEGCTS
-397 LTKVNIGKKVFEIGK
+397 LTQVNIKAVEIGK
-412 RAFYGCEKL
+412 RAFFGCENLK
-421 ESVELPV
+421 SVELPA
-428 YTSKIQQ
+428 YTSKIKQ

-441 PLLQTIVLPEQLSYV
+441 PLLQTIVLPEKLSYV
-456 GLGNFTT
+456 GLGNFTA
-463 CNIYWK
+463 CDIYWK
-469 GNEVTTQDPEEGEP
+469 GNEVTTQDPEEGGL

-488 VTGTMYVPSGS
+488 VTGTMYIPSGS
-499 GLWQKQK
+499 EFWQKQK

-512 AWEEWKPVTMQPE
+512 AWEEWKPVIMQPE

-534 WDAKATRDGVPVESC
+534 WAFQESENGVPVEAG
-549 VDDEGVPCIKIDF
+549 VDDDGVPCIKISF
-562 SQINQLVAFRLPK
+562 SKRYQRVAFKLPEQ
-575 AIRPQ
+575 IRAQ
-580 DYATVTI
+580 DYATVSI
-587 KARVGVQLMF
+587 KAKVGVQLMF
-597 DLWPSDPIE
+597 DLWDE
-606 ADSYK
+606 ELTMENGY
-611 YGKTAVD
+611 AVGTTIVD
-618 RTYPFYYAADE
+618 CTYPFGYPDDDDPI
-629 KTTKYRTE
+629 KFGTE
-637 DVGIYNDYI
+637 DVGIYNNNISDT
-646 DYDLMGRYMSIGT
+646 GKKASYMSIGICQ
-659 YKSPAEAEFYGRT
+659 KPEEAESYGR
-672 SEFYIY
+672 ERIFYIY
-678 SITFNPFSPDT
+678 SITFNPLASDT

-694 ESKMPDTP
+694 ESKMP
-702 ETETPSATYNP
+702 EEETPA
-713 WEPTYNPWEQPT
+713 
-725 YNPWEPTQLPS
+725 
-736 ASSAPTTTLKP
+736 
-747 TELPS
+747 
-752 VSQTPSAI
+752 VSQTPSAT
-760 PQPTETPTA
+760 PQPTETSSA
-769 SQTPSD
+769 SQASTVTPVS
-775 TPKPVEPP
+775 TQKSAESARVES
-783 SASASVEASVVPSKK
+783 SAATSKK

-804 IWIQKKGNRKLR
+804 IWIHKKRNKKSR

-826 GRYFDLYMKRRGKK
+826 GSYFDLYMKKKGKK

-853 GKRVVKLVYVQKG
+853 GKRVVKLAYSQKG

>member
-1 MEKVRR
+1 MEKMRR

-18 ATVFGMVQ
+18 AMMLGMVQ

-225 YNIVYCQVAAED
+225 DNIVYCQMAAED
-237 SSISEEYWTDFDSN
+237 GSISEEYWANLEYDTVCRFD
-251 VVRRFTVEGTVTIAK
+251 TEGTITFV
-266 IGEDTQE
+266 GNEEDE
-273 KGACIPDGIC
+273 DNVEVCIPNEIR
-283 KASVKKLIIKN
+283 KASVKKLILKN
-294 NIILNG
+294 NNTILG
-300 TCNEYINL
+300 EICNEYMNL
-308 SSVEI
+308 YSVEMEV
-313 ENERSTISKQCF
+313 ENSLILEKCF
-325 KELKKLQT
+325 KNLKKLQT
-333 VRLAGKAAFKE
+333 VRITGQTTFE
-344 ECFYGC
+344 EGC
-350 EALENLYVG
+350 
-359 SCRTIET
+359 
-366 NAFYGCSSLKKLEI
+366 FYGCSSLKKLEI
-380 SGGVNFI
+380 SGVVRSIGDR
-387 EESAFEGCTG
+387 AFEGCTS
-397 LTKVNIGKKVFEIGK
+397 LTQVNIKAVEIGK
-412 RAFYGCEKL
+412 RAFFGCENLK
-421 ESVELPV
+421 SVELPA
-428 YTSKIQQ
+428 YTSKIKQ

-441 PLLQTIVLPEQLSYV
+441 PLLQTIVLPEKLSYV
-456 GLGNFTT
+456 GLGNFTA
-463 CNIYWK
+463 CDIYWK
-469 GNEVTTQDPEEGEP
+469 GNEVTTQDPEEGGL

-488 VTGTMYVPSGS
+488 VTGTMYIPSGS
-499 GLWQKQK
+499 EFWQKQK

-512 AWEEWKPVTMQPE
+512 AWEEWKPVIMQPE

-534 WDAKATRDGVPVESC
+534 WAFQESENGVPVEAG
-549 VDDEGVPCIKIDF
+549 VDDDGVPCIKISF
-562 SQINQLVAFRLPK
+562 SKRYQRVAFKLPEQ
-575 AIRPQ
+575 IRAQ
-580 DYATVTI
+580 DYATVSI
-587 KARVGVQLMF
+587 KAKVGVQLMF
-597 DLWPSDPIE
+597 DLWDE
-606 ADSYK
+606 ELTMENGY
-611 YGKTAVD
+611 AVGTTIVD
-618 RTYPFYYAADE
+618 CTYPFGYPDDDDPI
-629 KTTKYRTE
+629 KFGTE
-637 DVGIYNDYI
+637 DVGIYNNNISDT
-646 DYDLMGRYMSIGT
+646 GKKASYMSIGICQ
-659 YKSPAEAEFYGRT
+659 KPEEAESYGR
-672 SEFYIY
+672 ERIFYIY
-678 SITFNPFSPDT
+678 SITFNPLASDT

-694 ESKMPDTP
+694 ESKMP
-702 ETETPSATYNP
+702 EEETPA
-713 WEPTYNPWEQPT
+713 
-725 YNPWEPTQLPS
+725 
-736 ASSAPTTTLKP
+736 
-747 TELPS
+747 
-752 VSQTPSAI
+752 VSQTPSAT
-760 PQPTETPTA
+760 PQPTETSSA
-769 SQTPSD
+769 SQTSTV
-775 TPKPVEPP
+775 TPVSTQESAESARVES
-783 SASASVEASVVPSKK
+783 SAATSKK

-804 IWIQKKGNRKLR
+804 IWIHKKRNKKSR

-826 GRYFDLYMKRRGKK
+826 GSYFDLYMKKKGKK

-853 GKRVVKLVYVQKG
+853 GKRVVKLAYSQKG

-886 AYSGQKKIRL
+886 TYSGQKKIRL

>member
-1 MEKVRR
+1 MEKMRR

-18 ATVFGMVQ
+18 AMTLGMVQ

-172 KNEDEVEDEAIDD
+172 KNEYEVEDEAIDD

-225 YNIVYCQVAAED
+225 DNIVYCQMAAED
-237 SSISEEYWTDFDSN
+237 GSISEEYWANLEYDTVCRFD
-251 VVRRFTVEGTVTIAK
+251 TEGTITFVGN
-266 IGEDTQE
+266 GEDGE
-273 KGACIPDGIC
+273 VCIPNEIR
-283 KASVKKLIIKN
+283 KASVKKLILKNN
-294 NIILNG
+294 NIILG
-300 TCNEYINL
+300 EICNEYMNL
-308 SSVEI
+308 YSVEMEV
-313 ENERSTISKQCF
+313 ENSFILEKCF
-325 KELKKLQT
+325 KNLKKLQT
-333 VRLAGKAAFKE
+333 VRITGQTTFE
-344 ECFYGC
+344 EGC
-350 EALENLYVG
+350 
-359 SCRTIET
+359 
-366 NAFYGCSSLKKLEI
+366 FYGCSSLKKLEI
-380 SGGVNFI
+380 SGVVRSIGDR
-387 EESAFEGCTG
+387 AFEGCTS
-397 LTKVNIGKKVFEIGK
+397 LTQVNIKAVEIGK
-412 RAFYGCEKL
+412 RAFFGCENLK
-421 ESVELPV
+421 SVELPV
-428 YTSKIQQ
+428 YTSKIKQ

-441 PLLQTIVLPEQLSYV
+441 PVLQTIVLPEKLSYV
-456 GLGNFTT
+456 GLGNFTA
-463 CNIYWK
+463 CDIYWK
-469 GNEVTTQDPEEGEP
+469 GNEVTTQDPEEGGL

-488 VTGTMYVPSGS
+488 VTGTMYIPSGS
-499 GLWQKQK
+499 EFWQKQK

-512 AWEEWKPVTMQPE
+512 AWEEWKPVIMQPE

-534 WDAKATRDGVPVESC
+534 WAFQESENGVPVEAG
-549 VDDEGVPCIKIDF
+549 VDDDGVPCIKISF
-562 SQINQLVAFRLPK
+562 SKRYQRVAFKLPEQ
-575 AIRPQ
+575 IRAQ
-580 DYATVTI
+580 DYATVSI
-587 KARVGVQLMF
+587 KAKVGVQLMF
-597 DLWPSDPIE
+597 DLWDE
-606 ADSYK
+606 ELTMENGY
-611 YGKTAVD
+611 AVGTSIVD
-618 RTYPFYYAADE
+618 CTYPFWYPNDDDPI
-629 KTTKYRTE
+629 KFGTE
-637 DVGIYNDYI
+637 DVGIYNNNISDT
-646 DYDLMGRYMSIGT
+646 GKKASYMSIGICQ
-659 YKSPAEAEFYGRT
+659 KPEEAESYGR
-672 SEFYIY
+672 ERIFYIY
-678 SITFNPFSPDT
+678 SITFNPLASDT

-694 ESKMPDTP
+694 ESKMP
-702 ETETPSATYNP
+702 EEETPA
-713 WEPTYNPWEQPT
+713 
-725 YNPWEPTQLPS
+725 
-736 ASSAPTTTLKP
+736 
-747 TELPS
+747 
-752 VSQTPSAI
+752 VSQTPSAT
-760 PQPTETPTA
+760 PQPTETSSA
-769 SQTPSD
+769 SQVSTVTPVS
-775 TPKPVEPP
+775 TQESAESARVES
-783 SASASVEASVVPSKK
+783 SAATSKK
-798 QSKRPS
+798 KSKRPAIS
-804 IWIQKKGNRKLR
+804 IHKKRNKKSR

-826 GRYFDLYMKRRGKK
+826 GSYFDLYMKKKGKK
-840 FVRIRLAKNSLKK
+840 FVRIRLSKNSLKK
-853 GKRVVKLVYVQKG
+853 GKRVVKLAYSQKG

>member
-7 YRRNLAWVLVL
+7 YRRNLAWILVL
-18 ATVFGMVQ
+18 ATVFGMIQ
-26 YPVHNTP
+26 YPAHNTP

-172 KNEDEVEDEAIDD
+172 KNEYEVEDEAIDD

-225 YNIVYCQVAAED
+225 DNIVYCQMAAED
-237 SSISEEYWTDFDSN
+237 GSISEEYWANLEYDTVCRFD
-251 VVRRFTVEGTVTIAK
+251 TEGTITFV
-266 IGEDTQE
+266 GNEEDE
-273 KGACIPDGIC
+273 DNVEVCIPNEIR
-283 KASVKKLIIKN
+283 KASVKKLILKN
-294 NIILNG
+294 NNTILG
-300 TCNEYINL
+300 EICNEYMNL
-308 SSVEI
+308 YSVEMEV
-313 ENERSTISKQCF
+313 ENSLILEKCF
-325 KELKKLQT
+325 KNLKKLQT
-333 VRLAGKAAFKE
+333 VRITGQTTFE
-344 ECFYGC
+344 EGC
-350 EALENLYVG
+350 
-359 SCRTIET
+359 
-366 NAFYGCSSLKKLEI
+366 FYGCSSLKKLEI
-380 SGGVNFI
+380 SGVVRSIGDR
-387 EESAFEGCTG
+387 AFEGCTS
-397 LTKVNIGKKVFEIGK
+397 LTQVNIKAVEIGK
-412 RAFYGCEKL
+412 RAFFGCENLK
-421 ESVELPV
+421 SVELPA
-428 YTSKIQQ
+428 YTSKIKQ

-441 PLLQTIVLPEQLSYV
+441 PLLQTIVLPEKLSYV
-456 GLGNFTT
+456 GLGNFTA
-463 CNIYWK
+463 CDIYWK
-469 GNEVTTQDPEEGEP
+469 GNEVTTQDPEEGGL

-488 VTGTMYVPSGS
+488 VTGTMYIPSGS
-499 GLWQKQK
+499 EFWQKQK

-512 AWEEWKPVTMQPE
+512 AWEEWKPVIMQPE

-534 WDAKATRDGVPVESC
+534 WAFQESENGVPVEAG
-549 VDDEGVPCIKIDF
+549 VDDDGVPCIKISF
-562 SQINQLVAFRLPK
+562 SKRYQRVAFKLPEQ
-575 AIRPQ
+575 IRAQ
-580 DYATVTI
+580 DYATVSI
-587 KARVGVQLMF
+587 KAKVGVQLMF
-597 DLWPSDPIE
+597 DLWDE
-606 ADSYK
+606 ELTMENGY
-611 YGKTAVD
+611 AVGTTIVD
-618 RTYPFYYAADE
+618 CTYPFGYPDDDDPI
-629 KTTKYRTE
+629 KFGTE
-637 DVGIYNDYI
+637 DVGIYNNNISDT
-646 DYDLMGRYMSIGT
+646 GKKASYMSIGICQ
-659 YKSPAEAEFYGRT
+659 KPEEAESYGR
-672 SEFYIY
+672 ERIFYIY
-678 SITFNPFSPDT
+678 SITFNPLASDT

-694 ESKMPDTP
+694 ESKMP
-702 ETETPSATYNP
+702 EEETPA
-713 WEPTYNPWEQPT
+713 
-725 YNPWEPTQLPS
+725 
-736 ASSAPTTTLKP
+736 
-747 TELPS
+747 
-752 VSQTPSAI
+752 VSQTPSAT
-760 PQPTETPTA
+760 PQPTETSSA
-769 SQTPSD
+769 SQTSTV
-775 TPKPVEPP
+775 TPVSTQESAESARVES
-783 SASASVEASVVPSKK
+783 SAATSKK

-804 IWIQKKGNRKLR
+804 IWIHKKRNKKSR

-826 GRYFDLYMKRRGKK
+826 GSYFDLYMKKKGKK

-853 GKRVVKLVYVQKG
+853 GRRVVKLAYSQKG

>member
-18 ATVFGMVQ
+18 AMTLGMVQ

-172 KNEDEVEDEAIDD
+172 KNEYEVEDEAIDD

-204 RIIQQLDEKKIT
+204 CIIQQLDEKKIT

-225 YNIVYCQVAAED
+225 DDIVYCQMAAED
-237 SSISEEYWTDFDSN
+237 GSILEEYWANLEYDTVCRFD
-251 VVRRFTVEGTVTIAK
+251 TEGTITFV
-266 IGEDTQE
+266 GNEEDGDSVE
-273 KGACIPDGIC
+273 VCIPNEIR
-283 KASVKKLIIKN
+283 KASVKKLILKNN
-294 NIILNG
+294 NIILG
-300 TCNEYINL
+300 EICNEYMNL
-308 SSVEI
+308 YSVEMEV
-313 ENERSTISKQCF
+313 ENSLILEKCF
-325 KELKKLQT
+325 KNLKKLQT
-333 VRLAGKAAFKE
+333 VRITGQTTFE
-344 ECFYGC
+344 EGC
-350 EALENLYVG
+350 
-359 SCRTIET
+359 
-366 NAFYGCSSLKKLEI
+366 FYGCSSLKKLEI
-380 SGGVNFI
+380 SGVVRSIGDR
-387 EESAFEGCTG
+387 AFEGCTS
-397 LTKVNIGKKVFEIGK
+397 LTQVNIKAVEIGK
-412 RAFYGCEKL
+412 RAFFGCENLK
-421 ESVELPV
+421 SVELPV
-428 YTSKIQQ
+428 YTSKIKQ

-441 PLLQTIVLPEQLSYV
+441 PLLQTIVLPEKLSYV
-456 GLGNFTT
+456 GLGNFTA
-463 CNIYWK
+463 CDIYWK
-469 GNEVTTQDPEEGEP
+469 GNEVTTQDPEEGGL

-488 VTGTMYVPSGS
+488 VTGTMYIPSGS
-499 GLWQKQK
+499 EFWQKQK

-512 AWEEWKPVTMQPE
+512 AWEEWKPVIMQPE

-534 WDAKATRDGVPVESC
+534 WAFQESENGVPVEAG
-549 VDDEGVPCIKIDF
+549 VDDDGVPCIKISF
-562 SQINQLVAFRLPK
+562 SKRYQRVAFKLPEQ
-575 AIRPQ
+575 IRAQ
-580 DYATVTI
+580 DYATVSI
-587 KARVGVQLMF
+587 KAKVGVQLMF
-597 DLWPSDPIE
+597 DLWDEELTMENGYAFGTTI
-606 ADSYK
+606 
-611 YGKTAVD
+611 VD
-618 RTYPFYYAADE
+618 CTYPFWYPDDDDPI
-629 KTTKYRTE
+629 KFGTE
-637 DVGIYNDYI
+637 DVGIYNNNISDT
-646 DYDLMGRYMSIGT
+646 GKKASYMSIGICQ
-659 YKSPAEAEFYGRT
+659 KPEEAESYGR
-672 SEFYIY
+672 ERIFYIY
-678 SITFNPFSPDT
+678 SITFNPLASDT

-694 ESKMPDTP
+694 ESKMP
-702 ETETPSATYNP
+702 EEETPA
-713 WEPTYNPWEQPT
+713 
-725 YNPWEPTQLPS
+725 
-736 ASSAPTTTLKP
+736 
-747 TELPS
+747 
-752 VSQTPSAI
+752 VSQTPSAT
-760 PQPTETPTA
+760 PKPTETSSA
-769 SQTPSD
+769 SQASTVTPVS
-775 TPKPVEPP
+775 TQESAESARVES
-783 SASASVEASVVPSKK
+783 SAVTSKK
-798 QSKRPS
+798 KSKRPAIS
-804 IWIQKKGNRKLR
+804 IHKKRNKKSR

-853 GKRVVKLVYVQKG
+853 GKRVVKLAYSQKG

>member
-1 MEKVRR
+1 MEKMRR

-18 ATVFGMVQ
+18 AMTLGMVQ

-172 KNEDEVEDEAIDD
+172 KNEYEVEDEAIDD

-204 RIIQQLDEKKIT
+204 CIIQQLDEKKIT

-225 YNIVYCQVAAED
+225 DNIVYCQVAAED
-237 SSISEEYWTDFDSN
+237 GSISEEYWADLEYDTVCRFD
-251 VVRRFTVEGTVTIAK
+251 TEGTITFVGN
-266 IGEDTQE
+266 GEDGE
-273 KGACIPDGIC
+273 VCIPNEIR
-283 KASVKKLIIKN
+283 KASVKKLILKNN
-294 NIILNG
+294 NIILG
-300 TCNEYINL
+300 EICNEYMNL
-308 SSVEI
+308 YSVEMEV
-313 ENERSTISKQCF
+313 ENSFILEKCF
-325 KELKKLQT
+325 KNLKKLQT
-333 VRLAGKAAFKE
+333 VRITGQTTFE
-344 ECFYGC
+344 EGC
-350 EALENLYVG
+350 
-359 SCRTIET
+359 
-366 NAFYGCSSLKKLEI
+366 FYGCSSLKKLEI
-380 SGGVNFI
+380 SGVVRSIGDR
-387 EESAFEGCTG
+387 AFEGCTS
-397 LTKVNIGKKVFEIGK
+397 LTQVNIKAVEIGK
-412 RAFYGCEKL
+412 RAFFGCENLK
-421 ESVELPV
+421 SVELPV
-428 YTSKIQQ
+428 YTSKIKQ

-441 PLLQTIVLPEQLSYV
+441 PLLQTIVLPEKLSYV
-456 GLGNFTT
+456 GLGNFTA
-463 CNIYWK
+463 CDIYWK
-469 GNEVTTQDPEEGEP
+469 GNEVTTQDPEEGGL

-488 VTGTMYVPSGS
+488 VTGTMYIPSGS
-499 GLWQKQK
+499 EFWQKQK

-512 AWEEWKPVTMQPE
+512 AWEEWKPVIMQPE

-534 WDAKATRDGVPVESC
+534 WAFQESENGVPVEAG
-549 VDDEGVPCIKIDF
+549 VDDDGVPCIKISF
-562 SQINQLVAFRLPK
+562 SKRYQRVAFKLPEQ
-575 AIRPQ
+575 IRAQ
-580 DYATVTI
+580 DYATVSI
-587 KARVGVQLMF
+587 KAKVGVQLMF
-597 DLWPSDPIE
+597 DLWDE
-606 ADSYK
+606 ELTMENGY
-611 YGKTAVD
+611 AVGTSIVD
-618 RTYPFYYAADE
+618 CTYPFWYPNDDDPI
-629 KTTKYRTE
+629 KFGTE
-637 DVGIYNDYI
+637 DVGIYNNNISDT
-646 DYDLMGRYMSIGT
+646 GKKASYMSIGICQ
-659 YKSPAEAEFYGRT
+659 KPEEAESYGR
-672 SEFYIY
+672 ERIFYIY
-678 SITFNPFSPDT
+678 SITFNPLASDT

-694 ESKMPDTP
+694 ESKMP
-702 ETETPSATYNP
+702 EEETPA
-713 WEPTYNPWEQPT
+713 
-725 YNPWEPTQLPS
+725 
-736 ASSAPTTTLKP
+736 
-747 TELPS
+747 
-752 VSQTPSAI
+752 VSQTPSAT
-760 PQPTETPTA
+760 PQPTET
-769 SQTPSD
+769 S
-775 TPKPVEPP
+775 
-783 SASASVEASVVPSKK
+783 SASPVSTVTPVSTQESAESARVESSAATSKK
-798 QSKRPS
+798 KSKRPAIS
-804 IWIQKKGNRKLR
+804 IHKKRNKKSR

-826 GRYFDLYMKRRGKK
+826 GSYFDLYMKKKGKK

-853 GKRVVKLVYVQKG
+853 GRRVVKLAYSQKG

>member
-7 YRRNLAWVLVL
+7 YRRNLAWILVL
-18 ATVFGMVQ
+18 ATVFGMIQ

-159 AFPLATSFVWRYS
+159 AFPLATSFVWRCS
-172 KNEDEVEDEAIDD
+172 KNEYEVADEAIDD

-225 YNIVYCQVAAED
+225 DNIVYCQVAAED
-237 SSISEEYWTDFDSN
+237 GSISEEYWADLEYDTVCRFD
-251 VVRRFTVEGTVTIAK
+251 TEGTITFVGN
-266 IGEDTQE
+266 GEDGE
-273 KGACIPDGIC
+273 VCIPNEIR
-283 KASVKKLIIKN
+283 KASVKKLILKNN
-294 NIILNG
+294 NIILG
-300 TCNEYINL
+300 EICNEYMNL
-308 SSVEI
+308 YSVEMEV
-313 ENERSTISKQCF
+313 ENSLILEKCF
-325 KELKKLQT
+325 KNLKKLQT
-333 VRLAGKAAFKE
+333 VRITGQTTFE
-344 ECFYGC
+344 EGC
-350 EALENLYVG
+350 
-359 SCRTIET
+359 
-366 NAFYGCSSLKKLEI
+366 FYGCSSLKKLEI
-380 SGGVNFI
+380 SGVVRSIGDR
-387 EESAFEGCTG
+387 AFEGCTS
-397 LTKVNIGKKVFEIGK
+397 LTQVNIKAVEIGK
-412 RAFYGCEKL
+412 RAFFGCENLK
-421 ESVELPV
+421 SVELPV
-428 YTSKIQQ
+428 YTSKIKQ

-441 PLLQTIVLPEQLSYV
+441 PLLQTIVLPEKLSYI
-456 GLGNFTT
+456 GLGNFTA
-463 CNIYWK
+463 CDIYWK
-469 GNEVTTQDPEEGEP
+469 GNEVTTQDPEEGGL

-488 VTGTMYVPSGS
+488 VTGTMYIPSGS
-499 GLWQKQK
+499 EFWQKQK
-506 ETYPEV
+506 ETYSEV
-512 AWEEWKPVTMQPE
+512 AWEEWKPVIMQPE

-534 WDAKATRDGVPVESC
+534 WAFQESENGVPVEAG
-549 VDDEGVPCIKIDF
+549 VDDDGVPCIKISF
-562 SQINQLVAFRLPK
+562 SKRYQRVAFKLPEQ
-575 AIRPQ
+575 IRAQ
-580 DYATVTI
+580 DYATVSI
-587 KARVGVQLMF
+587 KAKVGVQLMF
-597 DLWPSDPIE
+597 DLWDE
-606 ADSYK
+606 ELTMENGY
-611 YGKTAVD
+611 AVGTSIVD
-618 RTYPFYYAADE
+618 CTYPFWYPNDDNPI
-629 KTTKYRTE
+629 KFGTE
-637 DVGIYNDYI
+637 DVGIYNNNISDI
-646 DYDLMGRYMSIGT
+646 GKKASYMSIGICQ
-659 YKSPAEAEFYGRT
+659 KPEEAESYGR
-672 SEFYIY
+672 ERIFYIY
-678 SITFNPFSPDT
+678 SITFNPLASDT

-694 ESKMPDTP
+694 ESKMP
-702 ETETPSATYNP
+702 EEETPA
-713 WEPTYNPWEQPT
+713 
-725 YNPWEPTQLPS
+725 
-736 ASSAPTTTLKP
+736 
-747 TELPS
+747 
-752 VSQTPSAI
+752 VSQTPSAT
-760 PQPTETPTA
+760 PQPTEMSSA
-769 SQTPSD
+769 SQVSTVTPVS
-775 TPKPVEPP
+775 TQESAESARVES
-783 SASASVEASVVPSKK
+783 SAVTSKK
-798 QSKRPS
+798 KSKRPA
-804 IWIQKKGNRKLR
+804 ILIHKKQNKKSR

-826 GRYFDLYMKRRGKK
+826 GSYFDLYMKKKGKK

-853 GKRVVKLVYVQKG
+853 GKRVVKLAYSQKG

>member
-1 MEKVRR
+1 MEKMRR
-7 YRRNLAWVLVL
+7 YRRNLVWVLVL
-18 ATVFGMVQ
+18 AMTLGMVQ

-172 KNEDEVEDEAIDD
+172 KNEYEVEDEAIDD

-225 YNIVYCQVAAED
+225 DNIVYCQMAAED
-237 SSISEEYWTDFDSN
+237 GSISEEYWANLEYDTVCRFD
-251 VVRRFTVEGTVTIAK
+251 TEGTITFVGN
-266 IGEDTQE
+266 GEDGE
-273 KGACIPDGIC
+273 VCIPNEIR
-283 KASVKKLIIKN
+283 KASVKKLILKNN
-294 NIILNG
+294 NIILG
-300 TCNEYINL
+300 EICNEYMNL
-308 SSVEI
+308 YSVEMEV
-313 ENERSTISKQCF
+313 ENSFILEKCF
-325 KELKKLQT
+325 KNLKKLQT
-333 VRLAGKAAFKE
+333 VRITGQTTFE
-344 ECFYGC
+344 EGC
-350 EALENLYVG
+350 
-359 SCRTIET
+359 
-366 NAFYGCSSLKKLEI
+366 FYGCSSLKKLEI
-380 SGGVNFI
+380 SGVVRSIGDR
-387 EESAFEGCTG
+387 AFEGCTS
-397 LTKVNIGKKVFEIGK
+397 LTQVNIKAVEIGK
-412 RAFYGCEKL
+412 RAFFGCENLK
-421 ESVELPV
+421 SVELPV
-428 YTSKIQQ
+428 YTSKIKQ

-441 PLLQTIVLPEQLSYV
+441 PVLQTIVLPEKLSYV
-456 GLGNFTT
+456 GLGNFTA
-463 CNIYWK
+463 CDIYWK
-469 GNEVTTQDPEEGEP
+469 GNEVTTQDPEEGGL

-488 VTGTMYVPSGS
+488 VTGTMYIPSGS
-499 GLWQKQK
+499 EFWQKQK

-512 AWEEWKPVTMQPE
+512 AWEEWKPVIMQPE

-534 WDAKATRDGVPVESC
+534 WAFQESENGVPVEAG
-549 VDDEGVPCIKIDF
+549 VDDDGVPCIKISF
-562 SQINQLVAFRLPK
+562 SKRYQRVAFKLPEQ
-575 AIRPQ
+575 IRAQ
-580 DYATVTI
+580 DYATVSI
-587 KARVGVQLMF
+587 KAKVGVQLMF
-597 DLWPSDPIE
+597 DLWDE
-606 ADSYK
+606 ELTMENGY
-611 YGKTAVD
+611 AVGTSIVD
-618 RTYPFYYAADE
+618 CTYPFWYPNDDDPI
-629 KTTKYRTE
+629 KFGTE
-637 DVGIYNDYI
+637 DVGIYNNNISDT
-646 DYDLMGRYMSIGT
+646 GKKASYMSIGICQ
-659 YKSPAEAEFYGRT
+659 KPEEAESYGR
-672 SEFYIY
+672 ERIFYIY
-678 SITFNPFSPDT
+678 SITFNPLASDT

-694 ESKMPDTP
+694 ESKMP
-702 ETETPSATYNP
+702 EEETPA
-713 WEPTYNPWEQPT
+713 
-725 YNPWEPTQLPS
+725 
-736 ASSAPTTTLKP
+736 
-747 TELPS
+747 
-752 VSQTPSAI
+752 VSQTPSAT
-760 PQPTETPTA
+760 PQPTETSSA
-769 SQTPSD
+769 SQVSTVTPVS
-775 TPKPVEPP
+775 TQESAESARVES
-783 SASASVEASVVPSKK
+783 SAATSKK
-798 QSKRPS
+798 KSKRPAIS
-804 IWIQKKGNRKLR
+804 IHKKRNKKSR

-826 GRYFDLYMKRRGKK
+826 GSYFDLYMKKKGKK
-840 FVRIRLAKNSLKK
+840 FVRIRLSKNSLKK
-853 GKRVVKLVYVQKG
+853 GKRVVKLAYSQKG

>member
-1 MEKVRR
+1 MEKMRR

-18 ATVFGMVQ
+18 AMTLGMVQ

-172 KNEDEVEDEAIDD
+172 KNEYEVEDEAIDD

-204 RIIQQLDEKKIT
+204 CIIQQLDEKKIT

-225 YNIVYCQVAAED
+225 DNIVYCQVAAED
-237 SSISEEYWTDFDSN
+237 GSISEEYWADLEYDTVCRFD
-251 VVRRFTVEGTVTIAK
+251 TEGTITFVGN
-266 IGEDTQE
+266 GEDGE
-273 KGACIPDGIC
+273 VCIPNEIR
-283 KASVKKLIIKN
+283 KASVKKLILKNN
-294 NIILNG
+294 NIILG
-300 TCNEYINL
+300 EICNEYMNL
-308 SSVEI
+308 YSVEMEV
-313 ENERSTISKQCF
+313 ENSFILEKCF
-325 KELKKLQT
+325 KNLKKLQT
-333 VRLAGKAAFKE
+333 VRITGQTTFE
-344 ECFYGC
+344 EGC
-350 EALENLYVG
+350 
-359 SCRTIET
+359 
-366 NAFYGCSSLKKLEI
+366 FYGCSSLKKLEI
-380 SGGVNFI
+380 SGVVRSIGDR
-387 EESAFEGCTG
+387 AFEGCTS
-397 LTKVNIGKKVFEIGK
+397 LTQVNIKAIEIGK
-412 RAFYGCEKL
+412 RAFFGCENLK
-421 ESVELPV
+421 SVELPV
-428 YTSKIQQ
+428 YTSKIKQ

-441 PLLQTIVLPEQLSYV
+441 PLLQTIVLPEKLSYV
-456 GLGNFTT
+456 GLGNFTA
-463 CNIYWK
+463 CDIYWK
-469 GNEVTTQDPEEGEP
+469 GNEVTTQDPEEGGL

-488 VTGTMYVPSGS
+488 VTGTMYIPSGS
-499 GLWQKQK
+499 EFWQKQK

-512 AWEEWKPVTMQPE
+512 AWEEWKPVIMQPE

-534 WDAKATRDGVPVESC
+534 WAFQESENGVPVEAG
-549 VDDEGVPCIKIDF
+549 VDDDGVPCIKISF
-562 SQINQLVAFRLPK
+562 SKRYQRVAFKLPEQ
-575 AIRPQ
+575 IRAQ
-580 DYATVTI
+580 DYATVSI
-587 KARVGVQLMF
+587 KAKVGVQLMF
-597 DLWPSDPIE
+597 DLWDE
-606 ADSYK
+606 ELTMENGY
-611 YGKTAVD
+611 AVGTSIVD
-618 RTYPFYYAADE
+618 CTYPFWYPNDDDPI
-629 KTTKYRTE
+629 KFGTE
-637 DVGIYNDYI
+637 DVGIYNNNISDT
-646 DYDLMGRYMSIGT
+646 GKKASYMSIGICQ
-659 YKSPAEAEFYGRT
+659 KPEEAESYGR
-672 SEFYIY
+672 ERIFYIY
-678 SITFNPFSPDT
+678 SITFNPLASDT

-694 ESKMPDTP
+694 ESKMP
-702 ETETPSATYNP
+702 EEETPA
-713 WEPTYNPWEQPT
+713 
-725 YNPWEPTQLPS
+725 
-736 ASSAPTTTLKP
+736 
-747 TELPS
+747 
-752 VSQTPSAI
+752 VSQTPSAT
-760 PQPTETPTA
+760 PQPTETSSA
-769 SQTPSD
+769 SQVSTVTPVS
-775 TPKPVEPP
+775 TQESAESARVES
-783 SASASVEASVVPSKK
+783 SAVTSKK
-798 QSKRPS
+798 QSKRPAIS
-804 IWIQKKGNRKLR
+804 IHKKRNKKSR

-853 GKRVVKLVYVQKG
+853 GKRVVKLAYSQKG

>member
-18 ATVFGMVQ
+18 AMTLGMVQ

-118 ENLDMMSL
+118 EKLDMMSL

-172 KNEDEVEDEAIDD
+172 KNEYEVEDEAIDD

-204 RIIQQLDEKKIT
+204 CIIQQLDEKKIT

-225 YNIVYCQVAAED
+225 DNIVYCQVAAED
-237 SSISEEYWTDFDSN
+237 GSISEEYWADLEYDTVCRFD
-251 VVRRFTVEGTVTIAK
+251 TEGTITFVGN
-266 IGEDTQE
+266 GEDGE
-273 KGACIPDGIC
+273 VCIPNEIR
-283 KASVKKLIIKN
+283 KASVKKLILKNN
-294 NIILNG
+294 NIILG
-300 TCNEYINL
+300 EICNEYMNL
-308 SSVEI
+308 YSVEMEV
-313 ENERSTISKQCF
+313 ENSFILEKCF
-325 KELKKLQT
+325 KNLKKLQT
-333 VRLAGKAAFKE
+333 VRITGQTTFE
-344 ECFYGC
+344 EGC
-350 EALENLYVG
+350 
-359 SCRTIET
+359 
-366 NAFYGCSSLKKLEI
+366 FYGCSSLKKLEI
-380 SGGVNFI
+380 SGVVRSIGDR
-387 EESAFEGCTG
+387 AFEGCTS
-397 LTKVNIGKKVFEIGK
+397 LTQVNIKAVEIGK
-412 RAFYGCEKL
+412 RAFFGCENLK
-421 ESVELPV
+421 SVELPV
-428 YTSKIQQ
+428 YTSKIKQ

-441 PLLQTIVLPEQLSYV
+441 PLLQTIVLPEKLSYV
-456 GLGNFTT
+456 GLGNFTA
-463 CNIYWK
+463 CDIYWK
-469 GNEVTTQDPEEGEP
+469 GNEVTTQDPEEGGL

-488 VTGTMYVPSGS
+488 VTGTMYIPSGS
-499 GLWQKQK
+499 EFWQKQK

-512 AWEEWKPVTMQPE
+512 AWEEWKPVIMQPE

-534 WDAKATRDGVPVESC
+534 WAFQESENGVPVEAG
-549 VDDEGVPCIKIDF
+549 VDDDGVPCIKISF
-562 SQINQLVAFRLPK
+562 SKRYQRVAFKLPEQ
-575 AIRPQ
+575 IRAQ
-580 DYATVTI
+580 DYATVSI
-587 KARVGVQLMF
+587 KAKVGVQLMF
-597 DLWPSDPIE
+597 DLWDE
-606 ADSYK
+606 ELTMENGY
-611 YGKTAVD
+611 AVGTSIVD
-618 RTYPFYYAADE
+618 CTYPFWYPNDDDPI
-629 KTTKYRTE
+629 KFGTE
-637 DVGIYNDYI
+637 DVGIYNNNISDT
-646 DYDLMGRYMSIGT
+646 GKKASYMSIGICQ
-659 YKSPAEAEFYGRT
+659 KPEEAESYGR
-672 SEFYIY
+672 ERIFYIY
-678 SITFNPFSPDT
+678 SITFNPLASDT

-694 ESKMPDTP
+694 ESKMP
-702 ETETPSATYNP
+702 EEETPA
-713 WEPTYNPWEQPT
+713 
-725 YNPWEPTQLPS
+725 
-736 ASSAPTTTLKP
+736 
-747 TELPS
+747 
-752 VSQTPSAI
+752 VSQTPSAT
-760 PQPTETPTA
+760 PQPTET
-769 SQTPSD
+769 S
-775 TPKPVEPP
+775 
-783 SASASVEASVVPSKK
+783 SASPVSTVTPVSTQESAESARVESSAATSKK
-798 QSKRPS
+798 KSKRPAIS
-804 IWIQKKGNRKLR
+804 IHKKRNKKSR

-826 GRYFDLYMKRRGKK
+826 GSYFDLYMKKKGKK

-853 GKRVVKLVYVQKG
+853 GRRVVKLAYSQKG

>member
-1 MEKVRR
+1 MEKMRR

-18 ATVFGMVQ
+18 AMTLGMVQ

-172 KNEDEVEDEAIDD
+172 KNEYEVEDEAIDD

-225 YNIVYCQVAAED
+225 DNIVYCQMAAED
-237 SSISEEYWTDFDSN
+237 GSISEEYWANLEYDTVCRFD
-251 VVRRFTVEGTVTIAK
+251 TEGTITFVGN
-266 IGEDTQE
+266 GEDGE
-273 KGACIPDGIC
+273 VCIPNEIR
-283 KASVKKLIIKN
+283 KASVKKLILKNN
-294 NIILNG
+294 NIILG
-300 TCNEYINL
+300 EICNEYMNL
-308 SSVEI
+308 YSVEMEV
-313 ENERSTISKQCF
+313 ENSFILEKCF
-325 KELKKLQT
+325 KNLKKLQT
-333 VRLAGKAAFKE
+333 VRITGQTTFE
-344 ECFYGC
+344 EGC
-350 EALENLYVG
+350 
-359 SCRTIET
+359 
-366 NAFYGCSSLKKLEI
+366 FYGCSSLKKLEI
-380 SGGVNFI
+380 SGVVRSIGDR
-387 EESAFEGCTG
+387 AFEGCTS
-397 LTKVNIGKKVFEIGK
+397 LTQVNIKAVEIGK
-412 RAFYGCEKL
+412 RAFFGCENLK
-421 ESVELPV
+421 SVELPV
-428 YTSKIQQ
+428 YTSKIKQ

-441 PLLQTIVLPEQLSYV
+441 PLLQTIVLPEKLSYV
-456 GLGNFTT
+456 GLGNFTA
-463 CNIYWK
+463 CDIYWK
-469 GNEVTTQDPEEGEP
+469 GNEVTTQDPEEGGL

-488 VTGTMYVPSGS
+488 VTGTMYIPSGS
-499 GLWQKQK
+499 EFWQKQK

-512 AWEEWKPVTMQPE
+512 AWEEWKPVIMQPE

-534 WDAKATRDGVPVESC
+534 WAFQESENGVPVEAG
-549 VDDEGVPCIKIDF
+549 VDDDGVPCIKISF
-562 SQINQLVAFRLPK
+562 SKRYQRVAFKLPEQ
-575 AIRPQ
+575 IRAQ
-580 DYATVTI
+580 DYATVSI
-587 KARVGVQLMF
+587 KAKVGVQLMF
-597 DLWPSDPIE
+597 DLWDE
-606 ADSYK
+606 ELTMENGY
-611 YGKTAVD
+611 AVGTSIVD
-618 RTYPFYYAADE
+618 CTYPFWYPNDDDPI
-629 KTTKYRTE
+629 KFGTE
-637 DVGIYNDYI
+637 DVGIYNNNISDT
-646 DYDLMGRYMSIGT
+646 GKKASYMSIGICQ
-659 YKSPAEAEFYGRT
+659 KPEEAESYGR
-672 SEFYIY
+672 ERIFYIY
-678 SITFNPFSPDT
+678 SITFNPLASDT

-694 ESKMPDTP
+694 ESKMP
-702 ETETPSATYNP
+702 EEETPA
-713 WEPTYNPWEQPT
+713 
-725 YNPWEPTQLPS
+725 
-736 ASSAPTTTLKP
+736 
-747 TELPS
+747 
-752 VSQTPSAI
+752 VSQTPSAT
-760 PQPTETPTA
+760 PQPTETSSA
-769 SQTPSD
+769 SQVSTVTPVS
-775 TPKPVEPP
+775 TQESAESARVES
-783 SASASVEASVVPSKK
+783 SAATSKK
-798 QSKRPS
+798 KSKRPAIS
-804 IWIQKKGNRKLR
+804 IHKKQNKKSR

-826 GRYFDLYMKRRGKK
+826 GSYFDLYMKKKGKK

-853 GKRVVKLVYVQKG
+853 GRRVVKLAYSQKG

>member
-1 MEKVRR
+1 MAKMRR

-18 ATVFGMVQ
+18 AMTLGMVQ

-56 VEGVYS
+56 VEGVYL

-172 KNEDEVEDEAIDD
+172 KNEYEVEDEAIDD

-204 RIIQQLDEKKIT
+204 CIIQQLDEKKIT

-225 YNIVYCQVAAED
+225 DNIVYCQVAAED
-237 SSISEEYWTDFDSN
+237 GSISEEYWADLEYDTVCRFD
-251 VVRRFTVEGTVTIAK
+251 TEGTITFVGN
-266 IGEDTQE
+266 GEDGE
-273 KGACIPDGIC
+273 VCIPNEIR
-283 KASVKKLIIKN
+283 KASVKKLILKNN
-294 NIILNG
+294 NIILG
-300 TCNEYINL
+300 EICNEYMNL
-308 SSVEI
+308 YSVEMEV
-313 ENERSTISKQCF
+313 ENSFILEKCF
-325 KELKKLQT
+325 KNLKKLQT
-333 VRLAGKAAFKE
+333 VRITGQTTFE
-344 ECFYGC
+344 EGC
-350 EALENLYVG
+350 
-359 SCRTIET
+359 
-366 NAFYGCSSLKKLEI
+366 FYGCSSLKKLEI
-380 SGGVNFI
+380 SGVVRSIGDR
-387 EESAFEGCTG
+387 AFEGCTS
-397 LTKVNIGKKVFEIGK
+397 LTQVNIKAIEIGK
-412 RAFYGCEKL
+412 RAFFGCENLK
-421 ESVELPV
+421 SVELPV
-428 YTSKIQQ
+428 YTSKIKQ

-441 PLLQTIVLPEQLSYV
+441 PLLQTIVLPEKLSYV
-456 GLGNFTT
+456 GLGNFTA
-463 CNIYWK
+463 CDIYWK
-469 GNEVTTQDPEEGEP
+469 GNEVTTQDPEEGGL

-488 VTGTMYVPSGS
+488 VTGTMYIPSGS
-499 GLWQKQK
+499 EFWQKQK

-512 AWEEWKPVTMQPE
+512 AWEEWKPVIMQPE

-534 WDAKATRDGVPVESC
+534 WAFQESENGVPVEAG
-549 VDDEGVPCIKIDF
+549 VDDDGVPCIKISF
-562 SQINQLVAFRLPK
+562 SKRYQRVAFKLPEQ
-575 AIRPQ
+575 IRAQ
-580 DYATVTI
+580 DYATVSI
-587 KARVGVQLMF
+587 KAKVGVQLMF
-597 DLWPSDPIE
+597 DLWDE
-606 ADSYK
+606 ELTMENGY
-611 YGKTAVD
+611 AVGTSIVD
-618 RTYPFYYAADE
+618 CTYPFWYPNDDDPI
-629 KTTKYRTE
+629 KFGTE
-637 DVGIYNDYI
+637 DVGIYNNNISDT
-646 DYDLMGRYMSIGT
+646 GKKASYMSIGICQ
-659 YKSPAEAEFYGRT
+659 KPEEAESYGR
-672 SEFYIY
+672 ERIFYIY
-678 SITFNPFSPDT
+678 SITFNPLASDT

-694 ESKMPDTP
+694 ESKMP
-702 ETETPSATYNP
+702 EEETPA
-713 WEPTYNPWEQPT
+713 
-725 YNPWEPTQLPS
+725 
-736 ASSAPTTTLKP
+736 
-747 TELPS
+747 
-752 VSQTPSAI
+752 VSQTPSAT
-760 PQPTETPTA
+760 PQPTETSSA
-769 SQTPSD
+769 SQVSTVTPVS
-775 TPKPVEPP
+775 TQESAESARVES
-783 SASASVEASVVPSKK
+783 SAVTSKK
-798 QSKRPS
+798 QSKRPAIS
-804 IWIQKKGNRKLR
+804 IHKKRNKKSR

-853 GKRVVKLVYVQKG
+853 GKRVVKLAYSQKG

>member
-1 MEKVRR
+1 MEKMRR

-18 ATVFGMVQ
+18 AMTLGMVQ

-225 YNIVYCQVAAED
+225 DNIVYCQVAAED
-237 SSISEEYWTDFDSN
+237 GSISEEYWADLEYDTVCRFD
-251 VVRRFTVEGTVTIAK
+251 TEGTITFVGN
-266 IGEDTQE
+266 GEDGE
-273 KGACIPDGIC
+273 VCIPNEIR
-283 KASVKKLIIKN
+283 KASVKKLILKNN
-294 NIILNG
+294 NIILG
-300 TCNEYINL
+300 EICNEYMNL
-308 SSVEI
+308 YSVEMEV
-313 ENERSTISKQCF
+313 ENSLILEKCF
-325 KELKKLQT
+325 KNLKKLQT
-333 VRLAGKAAFKE
+333 VRITGQTTFE
-344 ECFYGC
+344 EGC
-350 EALENLYVG
+350 
-359 SCRTIET
+359 
-366 NAFYGCSSLKKLEI
+366 FYGCSSLKKLEI
-380 SGGVNFI
+380 SGVVRSIGDR
-387 EESAFEGCTG
+387 AFEGCTS
-397 LTKVNIGKKVFEIGK
+397 LTQVNIKAVEIGK
-412 RAFYGCEKL
+412 RAFFGCENLK
-421 ESVELPV
+421 SVELPV
-428 YTSKIQQ
+428 YTSKIKQ

-441 PLLQTIVLPEQLSYV
+441 PLLQTIVLPEKLSYV
-456 GLGNFTT
+456 GLGNFTA
-463 CNIYWK
+463 CDIYWK
-469 GNEVTTQDPEEGEP
+469 GNEVTTQDPEEGGL

-488 VTGTMYVPSGS
+488 VTGTMYIPSGS
-499 GLWQKQK
+499 EFWQKQK

-512 AWEEWKPVTMQPE
+512 AWEEWKPVIMQPE

-534 WDAKATRDGVPVESC
+534 WAFQESENGVPVEAG
-549 VDDEGVPCIKIDF
+549 VDDDGVPCIKISF
-562 SQINQLVAFRLPK
+562 SKRYQRVAFKLPEQIC
-575 AIRPQ
+575 AQ
-580 DYATVTI
+580 DYATVSI
-587 KARVGVQLMF
+587 KAKVGVQLMF
-597 DLWPSDPIE
+597 DLWDE
-606 ADSYK
+606 ELTMENGY
-611 YGKTAVD
+611 AVGTSIVD
-618 RTYPFYYAADE
+618 CTYPFWYPNDDDPI
-629 KTTKYRTE
+629 KFGTE
-637 DVGIYNDYI
+637 DVGIYNNNISDT
-646 DYDLMGRYMSIGT
+646 GKKASYMSIGICQ
-659 YKSPAEAEFYGRT
+659 KPEEAESYGR
-672 SEFYIY
+672 ERIFYIY
-678 SITFNPFSPDT
+678 SITFNPLASDT

-694 ESKMPDTP
+694 ESKMP
-702 ETETPSATYNP
+702 EEETPA
-713 WEPTYNPWEQPT
+713 
-725 YNPWEPTQLPS
+725 
-736 ASSAPTTTLKP
+736 
-747 TELPS
+747 
-752 VSQTPSAI
+752 VSQTPSAT
-760 PQPTETPTA
+760 PQPTETSSA
-769 SQTPSD
+769 SQASTVTPVS
-775 TPKPVEPP
+775 TQESAESARVES
-783 SASASVEASVVPSKK
+783 SAVTSKK
-798 QSKRPS
+798 KSKRPAIS
-804 IWIQKKGNRKLR
+804 IHKKRNKKSR

-826 GRYFDLYMKRRGKK
+826 GSYFDLYMKKKGKK

-853 GKRVVKLVYVQKG
+853 GKRVVKLAYSQKG

>member
-1 MEKVRR
+1 MDTCFGDGV
-7 YRRNLAWVLVL
+7 WDD
-18 ATVFGMVQ
+18 TVSC
-26 YPVHNTP
+26 NTP

-172 KNEDEVEDEAIDD
+172 KNEYEVEDEAIDD

-225 YNIVYCQVAAED
+225 DNIVYCQMAAED
-237 SSISEEYWTDFDSN
+237 GSISEEYWTDLEYD
-251 VVRRFTVEGTVTIAK
+251 TVCRLDTEGTITFV
-266 IGEDTQE
+266 GNEEDGDNVE
-273 KGACIPDGIC
+273 VCIPDGIC

-313 ENERSTISKQCF
+313 ENENSLILEKCF
-325 KELKKLQT
+325 KNLKKLQT
-333 VRLAGKAAFKE
+333 VRITGQTTLE
-344 ECFYGC
+344 EGC
-350 EALENLYVG
+350 
-359 SCRTIET
+359 
-366 NAFYGCSSLKKLEI
+366 FYGCSSLKKLEI
-380 SGGVNFI
+380 SGVVRSIGDR
-387 EESAFEGCTG
+387 AFEGCTS
-397 LTKVNIGKKVFEIGK
+397 LTQVNIKAVEIGK
-412 RAFYGCEKL
+412 RAFFGCENLK
-421 ESVELPV
+421 SVELPV
-428 YTSKIQQ
+428 YTSKIKQ

-441 PLLQTIVLPEQLSYV
+441 PLLQTIVLPEKLSYV
-456 GLGNFTT
+456 GLGNFTA
-463 CNIYWK
+463 CDIYWK
-469 GNEVTTQDPEEGEP
+469 GNEVTTQDPEEGGL

-488 VTGTMYVPSGS
+488 VTGTMYIPSGS
-499 GLWQKQK
+499 EFWQKQK

-512 AWEEWKPVTMQPE
+512 AWEEWKPVIMQPE

-534 WDAKATRDGVPVESC
+534 WAFQESENGVPVEAG
-549 VDDEGVPCIKIDF
+549 VDDDGVPCIKISF
-562 SQINQLVAFRLPK
+562 SKRYQRVAFKLPVQ
-575 AIRPQ
+575 IRAQ
-580 DYATVTI
+580 DYATVSI
-587 KARVGVQLMF
+587 KAKVGVQLMF
-597 DLWPSDPIE
+597 DLWDEELTMENGYAFGTTI
-606 ADSYK
+606 
-611 YGKTAVD
+611 VD
-618 RTYPFYYAADE
+618 CTYPFWYPDDDDPI
-629 KTTKYRTE
+629 KFGTE
-637 DVGIYNDYI
+637 DVGICNNNNNISDT
-646 DYDLMGRYMSIGT
+646 GKKASYMSIGICQ
-659 YKSPAEAEFYGRT
+659 KPEEAESYGR
-672 SEFYIY
+672 ERIFYIY
-678 SITFNPFSPDT
+678 SITFNPLASDT

-694 ESKMPDTP
+694 ESKMP
-702 ETETPSATYNP
+702 EEETPA
-713 WEPTYNPWEQPT
+713 
-725 YNPWEPTQLPS
+725 
-736 ASSAPTTTLKP
+736 
-747 TELPS
+747 
-752 VSQTPSAI
+752 VSQTPSAT
-760 PQPTETPTA
+760 PQPTETSSA
-769 SQTPSD
+769 SQVSTVTPVS
-775 TPKPVEPP
+775 TQESAESARVES
-783 SASASVEASVVPSKK
+783 SAATSKK
-798 QSKRPS
+798 KSKRPAIS
-804 IWIQKKGNRKLR
+804 IHKKRNKKSR

-826 GRYFDLYMKRRGKK
+826 GSYFDLYMKKKGKK
-840 FVRIRLAKNSLKK
+840 FVRIRLSKNSLKK
-853 GKRVVKLVYVQKG
+853 GKRVVKLAYSQKG

>member
-18 ATVFGMVQ
+18 AMTLGMVQ

-172 KNEDEVEDEAIDD
+172 KNEYEVEDEAIDD

-204 RIIQQLDEKKIT
+204 CIIQQLDEKKIT

-225 YNIVYCQVAAED
+225 DDIVYCQMAAED
-237 SSISEEYWTDFDSN
+237 GSILEEYWANLEYDTVCRFD
-251 VVRRFTVEGTVTIAK
+251 TEGTITFV
-266 IGEDTQE
+266 GNEEDGDSVE
-273 KGACIPDGIC
+273 VCIPNEIR
-283 KASVKKLIIKN
+283 KASVKKLILKNN
-294 NIILNG
+294 NIILG
-300 TCNEYINL
+300 EICNEYMNL
-308 SSVEI
+308 YSVEMEV
-313 ENERSTISKQCF
+313 ENSLILEKCF
-325 KELKKLQT
+325 KNLKKLQT
-333 VRLAGKAAFKE
+333 VRITGQTTFE
-344 ECFYGC
+344 EGC
-350 EALENLYVG
+350 
-359 SCRTIET
+359 
-366 NAFYGCSSLKKLEI
+366 FYGCSSLKKLEI
-380 SGGVNFI
+380 SGVVRSIGDR
-387 EESAFEGCTG
+387 AFEGCTS
-397 LTKVNIGKKVFEIGK
+397 LTQVNIKAVEIGK
-412 RAFYGCEKL
+412 RAFFGCENLK
-421 ESVELPV
+421 SVELPV
-428 YTSKIQQ
+428 YTSKIKQ

-441 PLLQTIVLPEQLSYV
+441 PLLQTIVLPEKLSYV
-456 GLGNFTT
+456 GLGNFTA
-463 CNIYWK
+463 CDIYWK
-469 GNEVTTQDPEEGEP
+469 GNEVTTQDPEEGGL

-488 VTGTMYVPSGS
+488 VTGTMYIPSGS
-499 GLWQKQK
+499 EFWQKQK

-512 AWEEWKPVTMQPE
+512 AWEEWKPVIMQPE

-534 WDAKATRDGVPVESC
+534 WAFQESENGVPVEAG
-549 VDDEGVPCIKIDF
+549 VDDDGVPCIKISF
-562 SQINQLVAFRLPK
+562 SKRYQRVAFKLPEQ
-575 AIRPQ
+575 IRAQ
-580 DYATVTI
+580 DYATVSI
-587 KARVGVQLMF
+587 KAKVGVQLMF
-597 DLWPSDPIE
+597 DLWDEELTMENGYAFGTTI
-606 ADSYK
+606 
-611 YGKTAVD
+611 VD
-618 RTYPFYYAADE
+618 CTYPFWYPDDDDPI
-629 KTTKYRTE
+629 KFGTE
-637 DVGIYNDYI
+637 DVGIYNNNISDT
-646 DYDLMGRYMSIGT
+646 GKKASYMSIGICQ
-659 YKSPAEAEFYGRT
+659 KPEEAESYGR
-672 SEFYIY
+672 ERIFYIY
-678 SITFNPFSPDT
+678 SITFNPLASDT

-694 ESKMPDTP
+694 ESKMP
-702 ETETPSATYNP
+702 EEETPA
-713 WEPTYNPWEQPT
+713 
-725 YNPWEPTQLPS
+725 
-736 ASSAPTTTLKP
+736 
-747 TELPS
+747 
-752 VSQTPSAI
+752 VSQTPSAT
-760 PQPTETPTA
+760 PKPTETSSA
-769 SQTPSD
+769 SQASTVTPVS
-775 TPKPVEPP
+775 TQESAESARVES
-783 SASASVEASVVPSKK
+783 SAVTSKK
-798 QSKRPS
+798 KSKRPAIS
-804 IWIQKKGNRKLR
+804 IHKKRNKKSR

-853 GKRVVKLVYVQKG
+853 GKRVVKLAYSQKG

-873 RTYDKINGKKKYR
+873 RTYDKINGKNKYR

>member
-18 ATVFGMVQ
+18 AMTLGMVQ

-172 KNEDEVEDEAIDD
+172 KNEYEVEDEAIDD

-204 RIIQQLDEKKIT
+204 CIIQQLDEKKIT

-225 YNIVYCQVAAED
+225 DNIVYCQVAAED
-237 SSISEEYWTDFDSN
+237 GSISEEYWADLEYDTVCRFD
-251 VVRRFTVEGTVTIAK
+251 TEGTITFVGN
-266 IGEDTQE
+266 GEDGE
-273 KGACIPDGIC
+273 VCIPNEIR
-283 KASVKKLIIKN
+283 KASVKKLILKNN
-294 NIILNG
+294 NIILG
-300 TCNEYINL
+300 EICNEYMNL
-308 SSVEI
+308 YSVEMEV
-313 ENERSTISKQCF
+313 ENSFILEKCF
-325 KELKKLQT
+325 KNLKKLQT
-333 VRLAGKAAFKE
+333 VRITGQTTFE
-344 ECFYGC
+344 EGC
-350 EALENLYVG
+350 
-359 SCRTIET
+359 
-366 NAFYGCSSLKKLEI
+366 FYGCSSLKKLEI
-380 SGGVNFI
+380 SGVVRSIGDR
-387 EESAFEGCTG
+387 AFEGCTS
-397 LTKVNIGKKVFEIGK
+397 LTQVNIKAVEIGK
-412 RAFYGCEKL
+412 RAFFGCENLK
-421 ESVELPV
+421 SVELPV
-428 YTSKIQQ
+428 YTSKIKQ

-441 PLLQTIVLPEQLSYV
+441 PLLQTIVLPEKLSYV
-456 GLGNFTT
+456 GLGNFTA
-463 CNIYWK
+463 CDIYWK
-469 GNEVTTQDPEEGEP
+469 GNEVTTQDPEEGGL

-488 VTGTMYVPSGS
+488 VTGTMYIPSGS
-499 GLWQKQK
+499 EFWQKQK

-512 AWEEWKPVTMQPE
+512 AWEEWKPVIMQPE

-534 WDAKATRDGVPVESC
+534 WAFQESENGVPVEAG
-549 VDDEGVPCIKIDF
+549 VDDDGVPCIKISF
-562 SQINQLVAFRLPK
+562 SKRYQRVAFKLPEQ
-575 AIRPQ
+575 IRAQ
-580 DYATVTI
+580 DYATVSI
-587 KARVGVQLMF
+587 KAKVGVQLMF
-597 DLWPSDPIE
+597 DLWDE
-606 ADSYK
+606 ELTMENGY
-611 YGKTAVD
+611 AVGTSIVD
-618 RTYPFYYAADE
+618 CTYPFWYPNDDDPI
-629 KTTKYRTE
+629 KFGTE
-637 DVGIYNDYI
+637 DVGIYNNNISDT
-646 DYDLMGRYMSIGT
+646 GKKASYMSIGICQ
-659 YKSPAEAEFYGRT
+659 KPEEAESYGR
-672 SEFYIY
+672 ERIFYIY
-678 SITFNPFSPDT
+678 SITFNPLASDT

-694 ESKMPDTP
+694 ESKMP
-702 ETETPSATYNP
+702 EEETPA
-713 WEPTYNPWEQPT
+713 
-725 YNPWEPTQLPS
+725 
-736 ASSAPTTTLKP
+736 
-747 TELPS
+747 
-752 VSQTPSAI
+752 VSQTPSAT
-760 PQPTETPTA
+760 PQPTETSSA
-769 SQTPSD
+769 SQASTVTPVS
-775 TPKPVEPP
+775 TQESAESARVES
-783 SASASVEASVVPSKK
+783 SAVTSKK
-798 QSKRPS
+798 KSKRPAIS
-804 IWIQKKGNRKLR
+804 IHKKRNKKSR

-826 GRYFDLYMKRRGKK
+826 GSYFDLYMKKKGKK
-840 FVRIRLAKNSLKK
+840 FVRIRLSKNSLKK
-853 GKRVVKLVYVQKG
+853 GKRVVKLAYSQKG

>member
-18 ATVFGMVQ
+18 AMTLGMVQ

-172 KNEDEVEDEAIDD
+172 KNEYEVEDEAIDD

-198 DTDKWN
+198 DTAKWN
-204 RIIQQLDEKKIT
+204 CIIQQLDEKKIT

-225 YNIVYCQVAAED
+225 DNIVYCQVAAED
-237 SSISEEYWTDFDSN
+237 GSISEEYWADLEYDTVCRFD
-251 VVRRFTVEGTVTIAK
+251 TEGTITFVGN
-266 IGEDTQE
+266 GEDGE
-273 KGACIPDGIC
+273 VCIPNEIR
-283 KASVKKLIIKN
+283 KASVKKLILKNN
-294 NIILNG
+294 NIILG
-300 TCNEYINL
+300 EICNEYMNL
-308 SSVEI
+308 YSVEMEV
-313 ENERSTISKQCF
+313 ENSFILEKCF
-325 KELKKLQT
+325 KNLKKLQT
-333 VRLAGKAAFKE
+333 VRITGQTTFE
-344 ECFYGC
+344 EGC
-350 EALENLYVG
+350 
-359 SCRTIET
+359 
-366 NAFYGCSSLKKLEI
+366 FYGCSSLKKLEI
-380 SGGVNFI
+380 SGVVRSIGDR
-387 EESAFEGCTG
+387 AFEGCTS
-397 LTKVNIGKKVFEIGK
+397 LTQVNIKAVEIGK
-412 RAFYGCEKL
+412 RAFFGCENLK
-421 ESVELPV
+421 SVELPV
-428 YTSKIQQ
+428 YTSKIKQ

-441 PLLQTIVLPEQLSYV
+441 PLLQTIVLPEKLSYV
-456 GLGNFTT
+456 GLGNFTA
-463 CNIYWK
+463 CDIYWK
-469 GNEVTTQDPEEGEP
+469 GNEVTTQDPEEGGL

-488 VTGTMYVPSGS
+488 VTGTMYIPSGS
-499 GLWQKQK
+499 EFWQKQK

-512 AWEEWKPVTMQPE
+512 AWEEWKPVIMQPE

-534 WDAKATRDGVPVESC
+534 WAFQESENGVPVEAG
-549 VDDEGVPCIKIDF
+549 VDDDGVPCIKISF
-562 SQINQLVAFRLPK
+562 SKRYQRVAFKLPEQ
-575 AIRPQ
+575 IRAQ
-580 DYATVTI
+580 DYATVSI
-587 KARVGVQLMF
+587 KAKVGVQLMF
-597 DLWPSDPIE
+597 DLWDE
-606 ADSYK
+606 ELTMENGY
-611 YGKTAVD
+611 AVGTTIVD
-618 RTYPFYYAADE
+618 CTYPFGYPDDDDPI
-629 KTTKYRTE
+629 KFGTE
-637 DVGIYNDYI
+637 DVGIYNNNISDT
-646 DYDLMGRYMSIGT
+646 GKKASYMSIGICQ
-659 YKSPAEAEFYGRT
+659 KPEEAESYGR
-672 SEFYIY
+672 ERIFYIY
-678 SITFNPFSPDT
+678 SITFNPLASDT

-694 ESKMPDTP
+694 ESKMP
-702 ETETPSATYNP
+702 EEETPA
-713 WEPTYNPWEQPT
+713 
-725 YNPWEPTQLPS
+725 
-736 ASSAPTTTLKP
+736 
-747 TELPS
+747 
-752 VSQTPSAI
+752 VSQTPSAT
-760 PQPTETPTA
+760 PQPTETSSA
-769 SQTPSD
+769 SQASTVTPVS
-775 TPKPVEPP
+775 TQESAESARVES
-783 SASASVEASVVPSKK
+783 SAATSKK
-798 QSKRPS
+798 KSKRPA
-804 IWIQKKGNRKLR
+804 ILIHKKQNKKSR

-826 GRYFDLYMKRRGKK
+826 GSYFDLYMKKKGKK

-853 GKRVVKLVYVQKG
+853 GKRVVKLAYSQKG